1 MKRTVSKIC
10 LAVLWALSLIVM
22 VALIFFSVPYLNDAI
37 TCGGV
42 NSIGQFSSKIV
53 ELVDG
58 WKLPGLSS
66 QEWIDIFMALIVV
79 ILLGISIWPAI
90 VAYKKPKAVIDND
103 GEVTTKAASVE
114 KNEKKHGFG
123 HFVLAFFAIVVWLL
137 TLIVICGMIAVFVP
151 SIRLSMYDSRTVLY
165 WRKLAVEALSGL
177 SGIPV
182 LGYFALFVVIILVV
196 LIALSVLLGVLAFKK
211 PKEEDEDELLAQEQA
226 TLLEGAPVTVEQVNA
241 EQKVEQKQ
249 PIEKVVKNDILH
261 KDERIKRG
269 VFKGLAIFLWI
280 VEGFTLI
287 ALIAIAIPPVRHFL
301 TDHITSI
308 GYWAYMIVNNIGLV
322 WFYVGYVLVMVV
334 LALLSAWFA
343 SIGYKKAK
351 VETAPDKELEVG
363 KNDSVVP
370 FVDSNGNFGHVVVK
384 DDSVSPLKKY
394 SDGTLTENQLD
405 MEFDWHNYVHHK
417 PVVRIV
423 LAVVLF
429 FVGAFLVLLRVISYG
444 RFAMF
449 KSLASFVDP
458 VNEVLDR
465 YVLNGLFGAYKNIE
479 IFSIGSHAFTAA
491 QLLDG
496 FFTVLMVYILAFLVI
511 LFATFIA
518 WCFRKPGAVKRAN
531 KAREKYLNSIIGH
544 DFDNEFL
551 PSASLNVGASQPKDN
566 ATGEA
571 MEIDLDK
578 LGTGVKGFKSIE
590 GNYEGNIV
598 NDSTT
603 SISLNSFESDV
614 LILGKPLFESIAD
627 VKVQTQVPAYE
638 NIEEFADGQGNVTP
652 VDEIR
657 PSDREPSYWYDKNE
671 PVASEPIVEEV
682 KSDRPSDKTPDYWYD
697 RNFVLPIQQP
707 VIYESATAASKPVM
721 VETKIEE
728 VVEESKAKDYPTV
741 VFEPRPSDRNPS
753 YWYAKALEVASDKT
767 PDYWYNRNKLKE
779 VKDDL
784 DVVVDEKA
792 TVFVANSEEDVIETD
807 LDKRILNAIEPFN
820 LIPVEEAGEK
830 ASDKAPNYWYDK
842 NEIRPSDR
850 EPDYWYDKNEVIEE
864 VKEDRPSD
872 KTPDYWYDKN
882 EIRPSDR
889 EPDYWY
895 NRNVVEAEENDVLE
909 NDFDRRV
916 IHALNPENLT
926 PVCEEGTGEKASDE
940 EPDYWY
946 DKNEI
951 RPSDRELS
959 YWYDKNEP
967 VASEPVV
974 EEAKSDR
981 PSDKTPDYWYGRNE
995 VKVVEEAKSDSA
1007 SDKTPDYWYD
1017 QNEPEPE
1024 IEVIKEIRPS
1034 DREPNYWYDKNE
1046 EVEQEPVVKELRPS
1060 DREPWYWYGDPEPV
1074 IEKQPEEVKV
1084 EEPVYEFKGERASNF
1099 EPEHWYHLAKIDSE
1113 RRASDEDPE
1122 YWYGDSEP
1130 VIEKQPEEVKV
1141 EEPVYE
1147 FKGERASNFEPEHW
1161 YHLAKIDSE
1170 RRASDEDPEYWYGDS
1185 EPVIEKQPEEVKVE
1199 EPVYE
1204 FKGER
1209 ASNFEPEH
1217 WYHLAKIDSERR
1229 ASDEDPEY
1237 WYKRNEVKKHPNVKR
1252 MGAPIPEPI
1261 EDAGFD
1267 VEPLSPV
1274 QPIKKDEPTPLPE
1287 EGEVKPVVVAPVK
1300 LDKSDISEVASM
1312 DNIKPVEA
1320 RVVRFQ
1326 LKKIKGNYKGDLTP
1340 EEAFNKAVTNQ
1351 AMIVTPMLQGQ
1362 GSNKGSKYL
1371 ANRASKERADV
1382 RRTGYVSAVSV
1393 NPEENHDTTKKF
1405 DKPVSEFK
1413 SIREW
1418 AQAKKKFEEEQKL
1431 LANSGNEDVVEPVK
1445 PIVVVEQAPKPVES
1459 KSEASIKK
1467 PSPVKASIVE
1477 PLDLDDLG
1485 DLDPVTPLDPI
1496 KNKSKGE

>member
-66 QEWIDIFMALIVV
+66 QGWIDIFMALIVV

-151 SIRLSMYDSRTVLY
+151 SIRLSLYDSRTVLY

-226 TLLEGAPVTVEQVNA
+226 TLLEGAPVAVEQVNA

-280 VEGFTLI
+280 VEGFMLI

-301 TDHITSI
+301 TDHITPI
-308 GYWAYMIVNNIGLV
+308 GYWAYMIVNNIGYV
-322 WFYVGYVLVMVV
+322 WFYVGYALIMVV
-334 LALLSAWFA
+334 LALLSALFA

-458 VNEVLDR
+458 VNKFIDR

-496 FFTVLMVYILAFLVI
+496 FFTVLMVYILAFLVL

-531 KAREKYLNSIIGH
+531 KAREKYLNSIIGY

-627 VKVQTQVPAYE
+627 VKAQTQVPAYE

-671 PVASEPIVEEV
+671 PVACEPIVEEV

-767 PDYWYNRNKLKE
+767 PDYWYNRNKVKE

-784 DVVVDEKA
+784 NVVVDEKA

-820 LIPVEEAGEK
+820 LIPVEEAGDK

-842 NEIRPSDR
+842 NVIRSSDR
-850 EPDYWYDKNEVIEE
+850 EPDYWF
-864 VKEDRPSD
+864 
-872 KTPDYWYDKN
+872 DKN
-882 EIRPSDR
+882 EIRSSDREPDYWFDKNEIRSSDR

-916 IHALNPENLT
+916 IHALNPDNLT

-951 RPSDRELS
+951 RPSDREPS

-967 VASEPVV
+967 VTSEPVV
-974 EEAKSDR
+974 EEAKSDRPSDKTPDYWYENNAVCASNREPDYWYDKNEPEACEPAVEEVKSDR

-1074 IEKQPEEVKV
+1074 IEKQPEEVKF

-1113 RRASDEDPE
+1113 RRASDEE
-1122 YWYGDSEP
+1122 
-1130 VIEKQPEEVKV
+1130 
-1141 EEPVYE
+1141 
-1147 FKGERASNFEPEHW
+1147 
-1161 YHLAKIDSE
+1161 
-1170 RRASDEDPEYWYGDS
+1170 
-1185 EPVIEKQPEEVKVE
+1185 
-1199 EPVYE
+1199 
-1204 FKGER
+1204 
-1209 ASNFEPEH
+1209 
-1217 WYHLAKIDSERR
+1217 
-1229 ASDEDPEY
+1229 PEY

-1300 LDKSDISEVASM
+1300 LNKSDISEVASM

-1351 AMIVTPMLQGQ
+1351 ATIVTPMLQGQ

-1431 LANSGNEDVVEPVK
+1431 LANVGNEDVVEPVK

>member
-10 LAVLWALSLIVM
+10 LAVLWALSLIVV

-496 FFTVLMVYILAFLVI
+496 FFTVLMVYILAFLVL

-671 PVASEPIVEEV
+671 PVASEPVVEEA

-707 VIYESATAASKPVM
+707 IIYESATAASKPVM

-767 PDYWYNRNKLKE
+767 PDYWYNRNKVKE

-820 LIPVEEAGEK
+820 LIPVEEAG
-830 ASDKAPNYWYDK
+830 DKA
-842 NEIRPSDR
+842 
-850 EPDYWYDKNEVIEE
+850 
-864 VKEDRPSD
+864 SD

-882 EIRPSDR
+882 EIRPSDC

-951 RPSDRELS
+951 RPSDREPS

-974 EEAKSDR
+974 EEVKSDR

-1113 RRASDEDPE
+1113 RRASDE
-1122 YWYGDSEP
+1122 
-1130 VIEKQPEEVKV
+1130 V
-1141 EEPVYE
+1141 
-1147 FKGERASNFEPEHW
+1147 
-1161 YHLAKIDSE
+1161 
-1170 RRASDEDPEYWYGDS
+1170 PEYWYGDS

-1351 AMIVTPMLQGQ
+1351 ATIVTPMLQGQ
-1362 GSNKGSKYL
+1362 GLNKGSKYL

>member
-10 LAVLWALSLIVM
+10 LAVLWALSLIVV

-351 VETAPDKELEVG
+351 VETAPYKELEVG

-496 FFTVLMVYILAFLVI
+496 FFTVLMVYILAFLVL

-671 PVASEPIVEEV
+671 PVASEPVVEEV
-682 KSDRPSDKTPDYWYD
+682 KSDRPSDKTPDYWYGRNEVKVVEEAKSDRPSDKTPDYWYD

-767 PDYWYNRNKLKE
+767 PDYWYNRNKVKE

-872 KTPDYWYDKN
+872 KTPDYWYGKN

-926 PVCEEGTGEKASDE
+926 PVCEEVTGEKASDE

-951 RPSDRELS
+951 RPSDREPS

-1017 QNEPEPE
+1017 QNEPVPE

-1113 RRASDEDPE
+1113 RRASDEEPE

-1130 VIEKQPEEVKV
+1130 VIEKQPEEVKL

-1170 RRASDEDPEYWYGDS
+1170 RRASDEE
-1185 EPVIEKQPEEVKVE
+1185 
-1199 EPVYE
+1199 
-1204 FKGER
+1204 
-1209 ASNFEPEH
+1209 
-1217 WYHLAKIDSERR
+1217 
-1229 ASDEDPEY
+1229 PEY

>member
-10 LAVLWALSLIVM
+10 LAVLWALSLIVV

-53 ELVDG
+53 KLVDG

-66 QEWIDIFMALIVV
+66 QGWIDIFMALIVV

-151 SIRLSMYDSRTVLY
+151 SIRLSLYDSRTVLY

-211 PKEEDEDELLAQEQA
+211 PKEDEDELLAQEQA
-226 TLLEGAPVTVEQVNA
+226 TLLEGAPVVEQVNV

-269 VFKGLAIFLWI
+269 VFKGLAIFLWV
-280 VEGFTLI
+280 VEGLMLI

-301 TDHITSI
+301 TDHITPI
-308 GYWAYMIVNNIGLV
+308 GYWAYMIVNNIGYV
-322 WFYVGYVLVMVV
+322 WFYVGYALIMVV
-334 LALLSAWFA
+334 LALLSALFA

-449 KSLASFVDP
+449 KTLASFVEP
-458 VNEVLDR
+458 VNKFIDR

-496 FFTVLMVYILAFLVI
+496 FFTVLMFYILAFLVL

-571 MEIDLDK
+571 MEIDLEN

-671 PVASEPIVEEV
+671 PVACEPVVEEA

-767 PDYWYNRNKLKE
+767 PDYWYNRNKVKE

-820 LIPVEEAGEK
+820 LIPVEETGDK
-830 ASDKAPNYWYDK
+830 ASDKDPNYWYDK
-842 NEIRPSDR
+842 NEIRSSDR
-850 EPDYWYDKNEVIEE
+850 EPDYWF
-864 VKEDRPSD
+864 
-872 KTPDYWYDKN
+872 DKN
-882 EIRPSDR
+882 EIRSSDR

-916 IHALNPENLT
+916 IHALNPDNLT
-926 PVCEEGTGEKASDE
+926 PVCEEETGKKASDE

-951 RPSDRELS
+951 RPSDREPS

-967 VASEPVV
+967 EACEPVV

-981 PSDKTPDYWYGRNE
+981 SSDKTPDYWYGRNE

-1046 EVEQEPVVKELRPS
+1046 EFEQEPVVKELRPS

-1074 IEKQPEEVKV
+1074 IEKQPEEVKF

-1113 RRASDEDPE
+1113 RRASDEE
-1122 YWYGDSEP
+1122 
-1130 VIEKQPEEVKV
+1130 
-1141 EEPVYE
+1141 
-1147 FKGERASNFEPEHW
+1147 
-1161 YHLAKIDSE
+1161 
-1170 RRASDEDPEYWYGDS
+1170 
-1185 EPVIEKQPEEVKVE
+1185 
-1199 EPVYE
+1199 
-1204 FKGER
+1204 
-1209 ASNFEPEH
+1209 
-1217 WYHLAKIDSERR
+1217 
-1229 ASDEDPEY
+1229 PEY

-1300 LDKSDISEVASM
+1300 LNKSDISEVASM

-1320 RVVRFQ
+1320 RIVRFQ

-1393 NPEENHDTTKKF
+1393 NPEENHDTPKKF

>member
-10 LAVLWALSLIVM
+10 LAVLWALSLIVV

-151 SIRLSMYDSRTVLY
+151 SIRLSLYDSRTVLY

-211 PKEEDEDELLAQEQA
+211 PKEDEDELLAQEQA
-226 TLLEGAPVTVEQVNA
+226 TLLENAPVAVEQVNV

-269 VFKGLAIFLWI
+269 VFKGLAIFLWV
-280 VEGFTLI
+280 VEGLMLI
-287 ALIAIAIPPVRHFL
+287 ALIAVAIPPVRHFL
-301 TDHITSI
+301 TDHITPI
-308 GYWAYMIVNNIGLV
+308 GYWAYMIVNNIGYV
-322 WFYVGYVLVMVV
+322 WFYVGYALIMVV
-334 LALLSAWFA
+334 LALLSALFA

-417 PVVRIV
+417 PVARIV

-449 KSLASFVDP
+449 KTLASFVDP

-496 FFTVLMVYILAFLVI
+496 FFTVLMVYILAFLVL

-571 MEIDLDK
+571 MEFDLDK

-671 PVASEPIVEEV
+671 PVACEPIVEEA

-767 PDYWYNRNKLKE
+767 PDYWYNRNKVKE

-820 LIPVEEAGEK
+820 LIPVEEAGDK
-830 ASDKAPNYWYDK
+830 ASDKVPNYWYDK
-842 NEIRPSDR
+842 NVIRSSDR
-850 EPDYWYDKNEVIEE
+850 EPDYWF
-864 VKEDRPSD
+864 
-872 KTPDYWYDKN
+872 DKN
-882 EIRPSDR
+882 EIRSSDR

-895 NRNVVEAEENDVLE
+895 NRNVVETEENDVLE

-916 IHALNPENLT
+916 IHALNPDNLT

-951 RPSDRELS
+951 RPSDHEPS

-974 EEAKSDR
+974 EEAKSDRPSDKTPDYWYENNAVCASNREPDYWYDKNEPEASEPVVEEVKSDR

-1017 QNEPEPE
+1017 QNEPEPV

-1074 IEKQPEEVKV
+1074 IEKQPEEVKL

-1113 RRASDEDPE
+1113 RRASDEE
-1122 YWYGDSEP
+1122 
-1130 VIEKQPEEVKV
+1130 
-1141 EEPVYE
+1141 
-1147 FKGERASNFEPEHW
+1147 
-1161 YHLAKIDSE
+1161 
-1170 RRASDEDPEYWYGDS
+1170 
-1185 EPVIEKQPEEVKVE
+1185 
-1199 EPVYE
+1199 
-1204 FKGER
+1204 
-1209 ASNFEPEH
+1209 
-1217 WYHLAKIDSERR
+1217 
-1229 ASDEDPEY
+1229 PEY

-1267 VEPLSPV
+1267 VEPLNPV

-1351 AMIVTPMLQGQ
+1351 ATIVTPMLQGQ
-1362 GSNKGSKYL
+1362 GLNKGSKYL

>member
-10 LAVLWALSLIVM
+10 LAVLWALSLIVV
-22 VALIFFSVPYLNDAI
+22 VALIFFGVPYLNDAI

-66 QEWIDIFMALIVV
+66 QVWIDIFMALIVV

-137 TLIVICGMIAVFVP
+137 TLIVICGMIVVFVP
-151 SIRLSMYDSRTVLY
+151 SIRLSMYYSRTVLY

-211 PKEEDEDELLAQEQA
+211 PKEDEDELLAQEQA
-226 TLLEGAPVTVEQVNA
+226 TLLEGAPATVEQVNV

-280 VEGFTLI
+280 VEGFMLI
-287 ALIAIAIPPVRHFL
+287 TLIAIAIPSVRHFL
-301 TDHITSI
+301 IDHITPI
-308 GYWAYMIVNNIGLV
+308 GYWAYMIVNNIGYV
-322 WFYVGYVLVMVV
+322 WFYVGYALIMAV
-334 LALLSAWFA
+334 LALLSALFA

-449 KSLASFVDP
+449 KTLASFVEP
-458 VNEVLDR
+458 VNKFIDR

-496 FFTVLMVYILAFLVI
+496 FFTVLMVYILAFLVL

-571 MEIDLDK
+571 MEIDLEN

-671 PVASEPIVEEV
+671 PEASESVVEEA

-767 PDYWYNRNKLKE
+767 PDYWYNRNKVKE

-784 DVVVDEKA
+784 DAVVDEKA

-820 LIPVEEAGEK
+820 LIPIEEAGDK

-842 NEIRPSDR
+842 NEIRSSDR
-850 EPDYWYDKNEVIEE
+850 EPDYWF
-864 VKEDRPSD
+864 
-872 KTPDYWYDKN
+872 DKN

-951 RPSDRELS
+951 RPSDREPS

-967 VASEPVV
+967 EACEPVV

-981 PSDKTPDYWYGRNE
+981 SSDKTPDYWYDKNE
-995 VKVVEEAKSDSA
+995 VIEEVKEDRPSN
-1007 SDKTPDYWYD
+1007 KTPDYWYD

-1034 DREPNYWYDKNE
+1034 DREPDYWYDKNE

-1074 IEKQPEEVKV
+1074 IEKQPEEVKL

-1113 RRASDEDPE
+1113 RRASDE
-1122 YWYGDSEP
+1122 EP
-1130 VIEKQPEEVKV
+1130 K
-1141 EEPVYE
+1141 
-1147 FKGERASNFEPEHW
+1147 
-1161 YHLAKIDSE
+1161 
-1170 RRASDEDPEYWYGDS
+1170 
-1185 EPVIEKQPEEVKVE
+1185 
-1199 EPVYE
+1199 
-1204 FKGER
+1204 
-1209 ASNFEPEH
+1209 
-1217 WYHLAKIDSERR
+1217 
-1229 ASDEDPEY
+1229 Y

-1252 MGAPIPEPI
+1252 MGAPILEPI

-1274 QPIKKDEPTPLPE
+1274 QPIKKDEATPLPE

-1300 LDKSDISEVASM
+1300 LNKSDISEVASM

-1351 AMIVTPMLQGQ
+1351 ATIVTPMLQGQ

-1393 NPEENHDTTKKF
+1393 NPEENHDTSKKF

>member
-66 QEWIDIFMALIVV
+66 QGWIDIFMALIVV

-151 SIRLSMYDSRTVLY
+151 SIRLSLYYSRTVLY

-211 PKEEDEDELLAQEQA
+211 PKEDEDELLAQEQA
-226 TLLEGAPVTVEQVNA
+226 TLLENAPATVEQVNV

-269 VFKGLAIFLWI
+269 VFKGLAIFLWV
-280 VEGFTLI
+280 VEGLMLI

-301 TDHITSI
+301 TDHITPI
-308 GYWAYMIVNNIGLV
+308 GYWAYMIVNNIGYV
-322 WFYVGYVLVMVV
+322 WFYVGYALIMVV
-334 LALLSAWFA
+334 LALLSALFA

-449 KSLASFVDP
+449 KTLASFVEP
-458 VNEVLDR
+458 VNKFIDR

-479 IFSIGSHAFTAA
+479 IFSIGSHSFTAA

-496 FFTVLMVYILAFLVI
+496 FFTVLMVYILAFLVL

-671 PVASEPIVEEV
+671 PVACEPVVEEV

-767 PDYWYNRNKLKE
+767 PDYWYNRNKVKE
-779 VKDDL
+779 IKDES

-820 LIPVEEAGEK
+820 LIPVEEAGDK
-830 ASDKAPNYWYDK
+830 ASDKVPNYWYDK
-842 NEIRPSDR
+842 NEIRSSDR
-850 EPDYWYDKNEVIEE
+850 EPDYWF
-864 VKEDRPSD
+864 
-872 KTPDYWYDKN
+872 DKN
-882 EIRPSDR
+882 EIRSSDR

-916 IHALNPENLT
+916 IHALNPDNLT
-926 PVCEEGTGEKASDE
+926 PVCEEETGEKASDE

-951 RPSDRELS
+951 RPSDREPS

-967 VASEPVV
+967 VACEPVV
-974 EEAKSDR
+974 EEAKSDRSSDKTPDYWYDKNEVIEEVKEDR

-995 VKVVEEAKSDSA
+995 VKVVEEAKFDSA

-1060 DREPWYWYGDPEPV
+1060 DREPWYWYGDSEPV
-1074 IEKQPEEVKV
+1074 IEKQPEEVKL

-1113 RRASDEDPE
+1113 RRASDEE
-1122 YWYGDSEP
+1122 
-1130 VIEKQPEEVKV
+1130 
-1141 EEPVYE
+1141 
-1147 FKGERASNFEPEHW
+1147 
-1161 YHLAKIDSE
+1161 
-1170 RRASDEDPEYWYGDS
+1170 
-1185 EPVIEKQPEEVKVE
+1185 
-1199 EPVYE
+1199 
-1204 FKGER
+1204 
-1209 ASNFEPEH
+1209 
-1217 WYHLAKIDSERR
+1217 
-1229 ASDEDPEY
+1229 PEY

-1261 EDAGFD
+1261 EEAGFD

-1300 LDKSDISEVASM
+1300 LNKSDISEVASM

-1393 NPEENHDTTKKF
+1393 NPEENHDTSKKF

>member
-10 LAVLWALSLIVM
+10 LAVLWALSLIVV

-53 ELVDG
+53 KLVDG

-66 QEWIDIFMALIVV
+66 QGWIDIFMALIVV

-151 SIRLSMYDSRTVLY
+151 SIRLSLYDSRTVLY

-211 PKEEDEDELLAQEQA
+211 PKEDEDELLAQEQA
-226 TLLEGAPVTVEQVNA
+226 TLLEGAPVAVEQANV

-280 VEGFTLI
+280 VEGFMLI

-301 TDHITSI
+301 TDHITPI
-308 GYWAYMIVNNIGLV
+308 GYWAYMIVNNIGYV
-322 WFYVGYVLVMVV
+322 WFYVGYALIMVV
-334 LALLSAWFA
+334 LALLSALFA

-444 RFAMF
+444 KFAMF
-449 KSLASFVDP
+449 KSLASFVEP
-458 VNEVLDR
+458 VNKFIDR

-479 IFSIGSHAFTAA
+479 IFSIGSHSFTAA

-496 FFTVLMVYILAFLVI
+496 FFTVLMVYILAFLVL

-571 MEIDLDK
+571 MEIDLDN

-671 PVASEPIVEEV
+671 PEACEPVVEEV

-697 RNFVLPIQQP
+697 RNFVLPIHQP

-767 PDYWYNRNKLKE
+767 PDYWYNRNKVKE

-820 LIPVEEAGEK
+820 LIPVEEAGDK
-830 ASDKAPNYWYDK
+830 ASDKAPDYWYDK

-850 EPDYWYDKNEVIEE
+850 EPDYWFDKNEVIEE

-872 KTPDYWYDKN
+872 KTPDYWYEN
-882 EIRPSDR
+882 NVVRASDR

-895 NRNVVEAEENDVLE
+895 DRNAVEAEENDVLE

-926 PVCEEGTGEKASDE
+926 PVCEEGTGEKASDK

-951 RPSDRELS
+951 RPSDREPS

-967 VASEPVV
+967 EACEPVV
-974 EEAKSDR
+974 EEAKSDRSSDKTPDYWYDKNEVIEEVKEDR

-995 VKVVEEAKSDSA
+995 VKVVEEVKSDSA

-1017 QNEPEPE
+1017 QNEPEPV

-1074 IEKQPEEVKV
+1074 IEKQPEEVKF

-1113 RRASDEDPE
+1113 RRASDEE
-1122 YWYGDSEP
+1122 
-1130 VIEKQPEEVKV
+1130 
-1141 EEPVYE
+1141 
-1147 FKGERASNFEPEHW
+1147 
-1161 YHLAKIDSE
+1161 
-1170 RRASDEDPEYWYGDS
+1170 
-1185 EPVIEKQPEEVKVE
+1185 
-1199 EPVYE
+1199 
-1204 FKGER
+1204 
-1209 ASNFEPEH
+1209 
-1217 WYHLAKIDSERR
+1217 
-1229 ASDEDPEY
+1229 PEY

-1300 LDKSDISEVASM
+1300 LNKSDISEVASM

-1351 AMIVTPMLQGQ
+1351 ATIVTPMLQGQ
-1362 GSNKGSKYL
+1362 GLNKGSKYL

-1393 NPEENHDTTKKF
+1393 NPEENHDTSKKF

-1459 KSEASIKK
+1459 KSETSIKK

>member
-10 LAVLWALSLIVM
+10 LAVLWALSLIVV
-22 VALIFFSVPYLNDAI
+22 VALIFFGVPYLNDAI

-66 QEWIDIFMALIVV
+66 QGWIDIFMALIVV

-151 SIRLSMYDSRTVLY
+151 SIRLSLYDSRTVLY

-211 PKEEDEDELLAQEQA
+211 PKEDEDELLAQEQA
-226 TLLEGAPVTVEQVNA
+226 TLLEGAPATVEQVNV

-280 VEGFTLI
+280 VEGFMLI

-301 TDHITSI
+301 TDHITPI
-308 GYWAYMIVNNIGLV
+308 GYWAYMIVNNIGYV
-322 WFYVGYVLVMVV
+322 WFYVGYALIMVV
-334 LALLSAWFA
+334 LALLSALFA

-449 KSLASFVDP
+449 KSLASFVEP
-458 VNEVLDR
+458 VNKFIDR

-496 FFTVLMVYILAFLVI
+496 FFTVLMVYILAFLVL

-671 PVASEPIVEEV
+671 PVTSEPVVEEA

-767 PDYWYNRNKLKE
+767 PDYWYNRNKVKE
-779 VKDDL
+779 VKNDS

-820 LIPVEEAGEK
+820 LIPVEEAGDK

-842 NEIRPSDR
+842 NVIRSSDR
-850 EPDYWYDKNEVIEE
+850 EPDYWF
-864 VKEDRPSD
+864 
-872 KTPDYWYDKN
+872 DKN
-882 EIRPSDR
+882 EIRSSDR

-895 NRNVVEAEENDVLE
+895 NRNVVEAKENDVLE

-926 PVCEEGTGEKASDE
+926 PVCEEGTGEKASDK

-951 RPSDRELS
+951 RPSDREPS

-967 VASEPVV
+967 VTSEPVV

-995 VKVVEEAKSDSA
+995 VKVVEEVKSDSA

-1017 QNEPEPE
+1017 QNEPEPV

-1060 DREPWYWYGDPEPV
+1060 DREPWFWYGDPEPV

-1113 RRASDEDPE
+1113 RRASDEE
-1122 YWYGDSEP
+1122 
-1130 VIEKQPEEVKV
+1130 
-1141 EEPVYE
+1141 
-1147 FKGERASNFEPEHW
+1147 
-1161 YHLAKIDSE
+1161 
-1170 RRASDEDPEYWYGDS
+1170 
-1185 EPVIEKQPEEVKVE
+1185 
-1199 EPVYE
+1199 
-1204 FKGER
+1204 
-1209 ASNFEPEH
+1209 
-1217 WYHLAKIDSERR
+1217 
-1229 ASDEDPEY
+1229 PEY

-1300 LDKSDISEVASM
+1300 LNKSDISEVASM

-1320 RVVRFQ
+1320 RIVRFQ

-1393 NPEENHDTTKKF
+1393 NPEENHDIPKKF

>member
-10 LAVLWALSLIVM
+10 LAVLWALSLIVV
-22 VALIFFSVPYLNDAI
+22 VALIFFGVPYLNDAI

-58 WKLPGLSS
+58 WKLPGISS
-66 QEWIDIFMALIVV
+66 QGWIDIFMALIVV

-137 TLIVICGMIAVFVP
+137 TLIVICGMIVVFVP
-151 SIRLSMYDSRTVLY
+151 SIRLSLYDSRTVLY

-211 PKEEDEDELLAQEQA
+211 PKEDEDELLAQEQA
-226 TLLEGAPVTVEQVNA
+226 TLLEGAPVAVEQVNV

-280 VEGFTLI
+280 VEGFMLI

-301 TDHITSI
+301 TDHITPI
-308 GYWAYMIVNNIGLV
+308 GYWAYMIVNNIGYV
-322 WFYVGYVLVMVV
+322 WFYVGYALIMVV
-334 LALLSAWFA
+334 LALLSALFA

-449 KSLASFVDP
+449 KSLASFVKP
-458 VNEVLDR
+458 VNEVIDR

-496 FFTVLMVYILAFLVI
+496 FFTVLMVYILAFLVL

-571 MEIDLDK
+571 MEFDLDK
-578 LGTGVKGFKSIE
+578 LGTGIKGFKSIE

-627 VKVQTQVPAYE
+627 VKAQTQVPAYE

-671 PVASEPIVEEV
+671 PVACEPVVEEV

-707 VIYESATAASKPVM
+707 VIYESATAPSKPVM
-721 VETKIEE
+721 VETKIED

-767 PDYWYNRNKLKE
+767 PDYWYNRNKVKE

-820 LIPVEEAGEK
+820 LIPVEEAGDK

-842 NEIRPSDR
+842 NEIRSSDR
-850 EPDYWYDKNEVIEE
+850 EPSYWFDKNEVIEE

-872 KTPDYWYDKN
+872 KTPDYWYEN
-882 EIRPSDR
+882 NAVCASDR

-916 IHALNPENLT
+916 IHALNPDNLT

-951 RPSDRELS
+951 RPSDREPS

-981 PSDKTPDYWYGRNE
+981 SSDKTPDYWYGRNE
-995 VKVVEEAKSDSA
+995 VKVVEEVKSDNA

-1060 DREPWYWYGDPEPV
+1060 DREPWFWYGDPEPV
-1074 IEKQPEEVKV
+1074 IEKQPEEVKL

-1113 RRASDEDPE
+1113 RRASDE
-1122 YWYGDSEP
+1122 EP
-1130 VIEKQPEEVKV
+1130 K
-1141 EEPVYE
+1141 
-1147 FKGERASNFEPEHW
+1147 
-1161 YHLAKIDSE
+1161 
-1170 RRASDEDPEYWYGDS
+1170 
-1185 EPVIEKQPEEVKVE
+1185 
-1199 EPVYE
+1199 
-1204 FKGER
+1204 
-1209 ASNFEPEH
+1209 
-1217 WYHLAKIDSERR
+1217 
-1229 ASDEDPEY
+1229 Y
-1237 WYKRNEVKKHPNVKR
+1237 WYKRNEAKKHPNVKR

-1351 AMIVTPMLQGQ
+1351 ATIVTPMLQGQ

-1393 NPEENHDTTKKF
+1393 NPEENHDTSKKF

>member
-10 LAVLWALSLIVM
+10 LAVLWALSLIVV

-151 SIRLSMYDSRTVLY
+151 SIRLSLYDSRTVLY

-211 PKEEDEDELLAQEQA
+211 PKEDEDELLAQEQA
-226 TLLEGAPVTVEQVNA
+226 TLLEGAPVAVEQVNA

-269 VFKGLAIFLWI
+269 VFKGLAIFLWV
-280 VEGFTLI
+280 VEGLMLI
-287 ALIAIAIPPVRHFL
+287 ALIAVAIPPVRHFL
-301 TDHITSI
+301 TDHITPI
-308 GYWAYMIVNNIGLV
+308 GYWAYMIVNNIGYV
-322 WFYVGYVLVMVV
+322 WFYVGYALIMVV
-334 LALLSAWFA
+334 LALLSALFA

-449 KSLASFVDP
+449 KTLASFVDP

-496 FFTVLMVYILAFLVI
+496 FFTVLMVYILAFLVL

-571 MEIDLDK
+571 MEFDLDK

-671 PVASEPIVEEV
+671 PVACEPIVEEV

-767 PDYWYNRNKLKE
+767 PDYWYNRNKVKE

-784 DVVVDEKA
+784 NVVVDEKA

-820 LIPVEEAGEK
+820 LIPVEEAGDK
-830 ASDKAPNYWYDK
+830 ASDKVPNYWYDK
-842 NEIRPSDR
+842 NVIRSSDR
-850 EPDYWYDKNEVIEE
+850 EPDYWF
-864 VKEDRPSD
+864 
-872 KTPDYWYDKN
+872 DKN
-882 EIRPSDR
+882 EIRASDR

-895 NRNVVEAEENDVLE
+895 NRNVVETEENDVLE

-916 IHALNPENLT
+916 IHALNPDNLT

-951 RPSDRELS
+951 RPSDREPS

-967 VASEPVV
+967 VTSEPVVEEAKSDRPSDKTPDYWYENNAVCASDREPDYWYDKNEPEASEPVV
-974 EEAKSDR
+974 EEVKSDR

-1017 QNEPEPE
+1017 QNEPEPV

-1074 IEKQPEEVKV
+1074 IEKQPEEVKL

-1113 RRASDEDPE
+1113 RRASDEEPE
-1122 YWYGDSEP
+1122 HWYGDPEP

-1170 RRASDEDPEYWYGDS
+1170 RRASDEE
-1185 EPVIEKQPEEVKVE
+1185 
-1199 EPVYE
+1199 
-1204 FKGER
+1204 
-1209 ASNFEPEH
+1209 
-1217 WYHLAKIDSERR
+1217 
-1229 ASDEDPEY
+1229 PEY

-1300 LDKSDISEVASM
+1300 LNKSDISEVASM

-1351 AMIVTPMLQGQ
+1351 ATIVTPMLQGQ
-1362 GSNKGSKYL
+1362 GLNKGSKYL

>member
-10 LAVLWALSLIVM
+10 LAVLWALSLIVV
-22 VALIFFSVPYLNDAI
+22 VALIFFGVPYLNDAI

-66 QEWIDIFMALIVV
+66 QGWIDIFMALIVV

-151 SIRLSMYDSRTVLY
+151 SIRLSLYDSRTVLY

-211 PKEEDEDELLAQEQA
+211 PKEDEDELLAQEQA
-226 TLLEGAPVTVEQVNA
+226 TLLEGAPVTVEQVNV

-280 VEGFTLI
+280 VEGFMLI

-301 TDHITSI
+301 IDHITPI
-308 GYWAYMIVNNIGLV
+308 GYWAYMIVNNIGYV
-322 WFYVGYVLVMVV
+322 WFYVGYALIMVV
-334 LALLSAWFA
+334 LALLSALFA

-449 KSLASFVDP
+449 KTLASFVEP
-458 VNEVLDR
+458 VNKFIDR

-496 FFTVLMVYILAFLVI
+496 FFTVLMVYILAFLVL

-571 MEIDLDK
+571 MEFDLDK

-671 PVASEPIVEEV
+671 PVACESVVEEV

-767 PDYWYNRNKLKE
+767 PDYWYNRNKVKE
-779 VKDDL
+779 VKDDS

-820 LIPVEEAGEK
+820 LIPVEEAGDK
-830 ASDKAPNYWYDK
+830 ASDKVPNYWYDK
-842 NEIRPSDR
+842 NEIRSSDR
-850 EPDYWYDKNEVIEE
+850 EPDYWFDKNEVIEE

-916 IHALNPENLT
+916 IHALNPDNLT
-926 PVCEEGTGEKASDE
+926 PVCDEETGEKASDK

-946 DKNEI
+946 DKNEVI
-951 RPSDRELS
+951 
-959 YWYDKNEP
+959 
-967 VASEPVV
+967 
-974 EEAKSDR
+974 EEVKEDR

-995 VKVVEEAKSDSA
+995 VKVAEEVKSDSA

-1024 IEVIKEIRPS
+1024 IEVIKEIRLS
-1034 DREPNYWYDKNE
+1034 DREPDYWYDKNE

-1074 IEKQPEEVKV
+1074 IEKQPEEVKL

-1113 RRASDEDPE
+1113 RRASDE
-1122 YWYGDSEP
+1122 EP
-1130 VIEKQPEEVKV
+1130 K
-1141 EEPVYE
+1141 
-1147 FKGERASNFEPEHW
+1147 
-1161 YHLAKIDSE
+1161 
-1170 RRASDEDPEYWYGDS
+1170 
-1185 EPVIEKQPEEVKVE
+1185 
-1199 EPVYE
+1199 
-1204 FKGER
+1204 
-1209 ASNFEPEH
+1209 
-1217 WYHLAKIDSERR
+1217 
-1229 ASDEDPEY
+1229 Y

-1274 QPIKKDEPTPLPE
+1274 QPIKKDEATPLPE

-1300 LDKSDISEVASM
+1300 LNKSDISEVASM

-1351 AMIVTPMLQGQ
+1351 ATIVTPMLQGQ

-1393 NPEENHDTTKKF
+1393 NPEENHDTSKKF

>member
-10 LAVLWALSLIVM
+10 LAVLWALSLIVV
-22 VALIFFSVPYLNDAI
+22 VALIFFGVPYLNDAI

-66 QEWIDIFMALIVV
+66 QGWIDIFMALIVV

-151 SIRLSMYDSRTVLY
+151 SIRLSLYDSRTVLY

-211 PKEEDEDELLAQEQA
+211 PKEDEDELLAQEQA
-226 TLLEGAPVTVEQVNA
+226 TLLEGAPATVEQVNV

-280 VEGFTLI
+280 VEGFMLI
-287 ALIAIAIPPVRHFL
+287 ALIAIAIPSVRHFL
-301 TDHITSI
+301 TDHITPI
-308 GYWAYMIVNNIGLV
+308 GYWAYMIVNNIGYV
-322 WFYVGYVLVMVV
+322 WFYVGYALIMVV
-334 LALLSAWFA
+334 LALLSALFA

-363 KNDSVVP
+363 KNDFVVP

-449 KSLASFVDP
+449 KTLASFVEP
-458 VNEVLDR
+458 VNKFIDR

-496 FFTVLMVYILAFLVI
+496 FFTVLMVYILAFLVL

-671 PVASEPIVEEV
+671 PVACEPVVEEA
-682 KSDRPSDKTPDYWYD
+682 KFDRPSDKTPDYWYD

-767 PDYWYNRNKLKE
+767 PDYWYNRNKVKE
-779 VKDDL
+779 VKNDS

-820 LIPVEEAGEK
+820 LIPVEEAGDK

-842 NEIRPSDR
+842 NVIRS
-850 EPDYWYDKNEVIEE
+850 
-864 VKEDRPSD
+864 
-872 KTPDYWYDKN
+872 
-882 EIRPSDR
+882 SDR

-916 IHALNPENLT
+916 IHALNPDNLT
-926 PVCEEGTGEKASDE
+926 PVCEEGTGEKASDK

-951 RPSDRELS
+951 RPSDREPS

-967 VASEPVV
+967 VASEPVVEEAKSDRSSDKTPDYWYENNAVCASDREPDYWYNKNAPVTSEPVV

-995 VKVVEEAKSDSA
+995 VKVVEEVKSDSA

-1017 QNEPEPE
+1017 QNEPEPV

-1046 EVEQEPVVKELRPS
+1046 EGEQEPVVKELRPS
-1060 DREPWYWYGDPEPV
+1060 DREPWFWYGDPEPV
-1074 IEKQPEEVKV
+1074 IEKQPEEVKL

-1113 RRASDEDPE
+1113 RRASDEE
-1122 YWYGDSEP
+1122 
-1130 VIEKQPEEVKV
+1130 
-1141 EEPVYE
+1141 
-1147 FKGERASNFEPEHW
+1147 
-1161 YHLAKIDSE
+1161 
-1170 RRASDEDPEYWYGDS
+1170 
-1185 EPVIEKQPEEVKVE
+1185 
-1199 EPVYE
+1199 
-1204 FKGER
+1204 
-1209 ASNFEPEH
+1209 
-1217 WYHLAKIDSERR
+1217 
-1229 ASDEDPEY
+1229 PEY

-1300 LDKSDISEVASM
+1300 LNKSDISEVASM

-1320 RVVRFQ
+1320 RIVRFQ

-1393 NPEENHDTTKKF
+1393 NPEENHDTPKKF

-1445 PIVVVEQAPKPVES
+1445 PIVVVEQAPEPVEN

-1467 PSPVKASIVE
+1467 PSPIKASIVE

>member
-10 LAVLWALSLIVM
+10 LAVLWALSLIVV

-151 SIRLSMYDSRTVLY
+151 SIRLSLYDSRTVLY

-211 PKEEDEDELLAQEQA
+211 PKEDEDELLAQEQA
-226 TLLEGAPVTVEQVNA
+226 TLLENAPVAVEQVNV

-269 VFKGLAIFLWI
+269 VFKGLAIFLWV
-280 VEGFTLI
+280 VEGLMLI
-287 ALIAIAIPPVRHFL
+287 ALIAVAIPPVRHFL
-301 TDHITSI
+301 TDHITPI
-308 GYWAYMIVNNIGLV
+308 GYWAYMIVNNIGYV
-322 WFYVGYVLVMVV
+322 WFYVGYALIMVV
-334 LALLSAWFA
+334 LALLSALFA

-449 KSLASFVDP
+449 KTLASFVDP

-496 FFTVLMVYILAFLVI
+496 FFTVLMVYILAFLVL

-571 MEIDLDK
+571 MEFDLDK

-671 PVASEPIVEEV
+671 PVTSEPVVEEA
-682 KSDRPSDKTPDYWYD
+682 KSDRPSDKTPDYWYE
-697 RNFVLPIQQP
+697 N
-707 VIYESATAASKPVM
+707 
-721 VETKIEE
+721 
-728 VVEESKAKDYPTV
+728 
-741 VFEPRPSDRNPS
+741 
-753 YWYAKALEVASDKT
+753 
-767 PDYWYNRNKLKE
+767 
-779 VKDDL
+779 
-784 DVVVDEKA
+784 
-792 TVFVANSEEDVIETD
+792 
-807 LDKRILNAIEPFN
+807 NA
-820 LIPVEEAGEK
+820 VCA
-830 ASDKAPNYWYDK
+830 
-842 NEIRPSDR
+842 SDR
-850 EPDYWYDKNEVIEE
+850 EPDYWYDKNE
-864 VKEDRPSD
+864 
-872 KTPDYWYDKN
+872 
-882 EIRPSDR
+882 
-889 EPDYWY
+889 
-895 NRNVVEAEENDVLE
+895 
-909 NDFDRRV
+909 
-916 IHALNPENLT
+916 PE
-926 PVCEEGTGEKASDE
+926 
-940 EPDYWY
+940 
-946 DKNEI
+946 
-951 RPSDRELS
+951 
-959 YWYDKNEP
+959 
-967 VASEPVV
+967 ASEPVV
-974 EEAKSDR
+974 EEVKSDR

-1017 QNEPEPE
+1017 QNEPEPV

-1074 IEKQPEEVKV
+1074 IEKQPEEVKL

-1113 RRASDEDPE
+1113 RRASDEEPE

-1130 VIEKQPEEVKV
+1130 VIEKQPEEVKF

-1170 RRASDEDPEYWYGDS
+1170 RRASDE
-1185 EPVIEKQPEEVKVE
+1185 EP
-1199 EPVYE
+1199 
-1204 FKGER
+1204 
-1209 ASNFEPEH
+1209 
-1217 WYHLAKIDSERR
+1217 D
-1229 ASDEDPEY
+1229 Y

-1300 LDKSDISEVASM
+1300 LNKSDISEVASM

-1351 AMIVTPMLQGQ
+1351 ATIVTPMLQGQ
-1362 GSNKGSKYL
+1362 GLNKGSKYL

>member
-343 SIGYKKAK
+343 SIGYKKVK

-496 FFTVLMVYILAFLVI
+496 FFTVLMVYILAFLVL

-671 PVASEPIVEEV
+671 PVASEPVVEEAKSDRPSDKTPDYWYGRNEV
-682 KSDRPSDKTPDYWYD
+682 KVVEEAKSDRPSDKTPDYWYD

-767 PDYWYNRNKLKE
+767 PDYWYNRNKVKE

-951 RPSDRELS
+951 RPSDREPS

-974 EEAKSDR
+974 EEVKSDR

-1034 DREPNYWYDKNE
+1034 DRESNYWYDKNE

-1113 RRASDEDPE
+1113 RRASDEEPE

-1130 VIEKQPEEVKV
+1130 VIEKQPEEVKF

-1170 RRASDEDPEYWYGDS
+1170 RRASDEE
-1185 EPVIEKQPEEVKVE
+1185 
-1199 EPVYE
+1199 
-1204 FKGER
+1204 
-1209 ASNFEPEH
+1209 
-1217 WYHLAKIDSERR
+1217 
-1229 ASDEDPEY
+1229 PEY

-1351 AMIVTPMLQGQ
+1351 ATIVTPMLQGQ

>member
-10 LAVLWALSLIVM
+10 LAVLWALSLIVV

-151 SIRLSMYDSRTVLY
+151 SIRLSLYDSRTVLY

-226 TLLEGAPVTVEQVNA
+226 TLLEGAPVAVEQVNA

-280 VEGFTLI
+280 VEGFMLI

-301 TDHITSI
+301 TDHITPI
-308 GYWAYMIVNNIGLV
+308 GYWAYMIVNNIGYV
-322 WFYVGYVLVMVV
+322 WFYVGYALIMVV
-334 LALLSAWFA
+334 LALLSALFA

-449 KSLASFVDP
+449 KTLASFVEP
-458 VNEVLDR
+458 VNEVIDR

-496 FFTVLMVYILAFLVI
+496 FFTVLMVYILAFLVL

-531 KAREKYLNSIIGH
+531 KAREKYLNSIVGH

-571 MEIDLDK
+571 MEFDLDK

-671 PVASEPIVEEV
+671 PVASESVVEEA

-767 PDYWYNRNKLKE
+767 PDYWYNRNKVKE

-784 DVVVDEKA
+784 NVVVDEKA

-820 LIPVEEAGEK
+820 LIPVEEAGDK

-842 NEIRPSDR
+842 NEIRSSDR
-850 EPDYWYDKNEVIEE
+850 EPDYWF
-864 VKEDRPSD
+864 
-872 KTPDYWYDKN
+872 DKN
-882 EIRPSDR
+882 EIRSSDR

-895 NRNVVEAEENDVLE
+895 NRNVVETEENDVLE

-916 IHALNPENLT
+916 IHALNPDNLT

-951 RPSDRELS
+951 RPSDREPS

-967 VASEPVV
+967 VTSEPVV
-974 EEAKSDR
+974 EEAKSDRPSDKTPDYWYENNAVCASNREPDYWYDKNEPEACEPAVEEVKSDR

-1046 EVEQEPVVKELRPS
+1046 EVEQELVVKELRPS

-1074 IEKQPEEVKV
+1074 IEKQPEEVKL

-1113 RRASDEDPE
+1113 RRASDEEPE

-1130 VIEKQPEEVKV
+1130 VIEKQPEEVKF

-1170 RRASDEDPEYWYGDS
+1170 RRASDEE
-1185 EPVIEKQPEEVKVE
+1185 
-1199 EPVYE
+1199 
-1204 FKGER
+1204 
-1209 ASNFEPEH
+1209 
-1217 WYHLAKIDSERR
+1217 
-1229 ASDEDPEY
+1229 PEY

-1351 AMIVTPMLQGQ
+1351 ATIVTPMLQGQ

>member
-10 LAVLWALSLIVM
+10 LAVLWALSLIVV

-66 QEWIDIFMALIVV
+66 QGWIDIFMALIVV

-151 SIRLSMYDSRTVLY
+151 SIRLSLYDSRTVLY

-211 PKEEDEDELLAQEQA
+211 PKEDEDELLAQEQA
-226 TLLEGAPVTVEQVNA
+226 TLLENAPVAVEQVNA

-269 VFKGLAIFLWI
+269 VFKGLAIFLWV
-280 VEGFTLI
+280 VEGLMLI
-287 ALIAIAIPPVRHFL
+287 ALIAVAIPPVRHFL
-301 TDHITSI
+301 TDHITPI
-308 GYWAYMIVNNIGLV
+308 GYWAYMIVNNIGYV
-322 WFYVGYVLVMVV
+322 WFYVGYALIMVV
-334 LALLSAWFA
+334 LALLSALFA

-449 KSLASFVDP
+449 KSLASFVNP
-458 VNEVLDR
+458 VNEVIDR

-496 FFTVLMVYILAFLVI
+496 FFTVLMVYILAFLVL

-571 MEIDLDK
+571 MEFDLDK

-671 PVASEPIVEEV
+671 PVACEPIVEEV

-767 PDYWYNRNKLKE
+767 PDYWYNRNKVKE

-784 DVVVDEKA
+784 NVVVDEKA

-820 LIPVEEAGEK
+820 LIPVEEAGDK
-830 ASDKAPNYWYDK
+830 ASDKVPNYWYDK
-842 NEIRPSDR
+842 NVIRSSDR
-850 EPDYWYDKNEVIEE
+850 EPDYWF
-864 VKEDRPSD
+864 
-872 KTPDYWYDKN
+872 DKN
-882 EIRPSDR
+882 EIRSSDR

-895 NRNVVEAEENDVLE
+895 NRNVVETEENDVLE

-916 IHALNPENLT
+916 IHALNPDNLT

-951 RPSDRELS
+951 RPSDREPS

-967 VASEPVV
+967 VTSEPVVEEAKSDRPSDKTPDYWYENNAVCASNREPDYWYDKNEPEASEPVV
-974 EEAKSDR
+974 EEVKSDR

-1074 IEKQPEEVKV
+1074 IEKQPEEVKL

-1113 RRASDEDPE
+1113 KRASDEE
-1122 YWYGDSEP
+1122 
-1130 VIEKQPEEVKV
+1130 
-1141 EEPVYE
+1141 
-1147 FKGERASNFEPEHW
+1147 
-1161 YHLAKIDSE
+1161 
-1170 RRASDEDPEYWYGDS
+1170 
-1185 EPVIEKQPEEVKVE
+1185 
-1199 EPVYE
+1199 
-1204 FKGER
+1204 
-1209 ASNFEPEH
+1209 
-1217 WYHLAKIDSERR
+1217 
-1229 ASDEDPEY
+1229 PEY

-1300 LDKSDISEVASM
+1300 LNKSDISEVASM

-1351 AMIVTPMLQGQ
+1351 ATIVTPMLQGQ
-1362 GSNKGSKYL
+1362 GLNKGSKYL

>member
-10 LAVLWALSLIVM
+10 LAVLWALSLIVV

-66 QEWIDIFMALIVV
+66 QGWIDIFMALIVV

-151 SIRLSMYDSRTVLY
+151 SIRLSLYDSRTVLY

-226 TLLEGAPVTVEQVNA
+226 TLLEGAPVAVEQVNA

-280 VEGFTLI
+280 VEGFMLI

-301 TDHITSI
+301 TDHITPI
-308 GYWAYMIVNNIGLV
+308 GYWAYMIVNNIGYV
-322 WFYVGYVLVMVV
+322 WFYVGFALIMVV

-449 KSLASFVDP
+449 KTLASFVEP
-458 VNEVLDR
+458 MNKFIDR

-496 FFTVLMVYILAFLVI
+496 FFTVLMVYILAFLVL

-531 KAREKYLNSIIGH
+531 KAREKYLNSIVGH

-614 LILGKPLFESIAD
+614 LILVKPLFESIAD
-627 VKVQTQVPAYE
+627 VKAQTQVPAYE

-671 PVASEPIVEEV
+671 PVASEPVIEEA

-767 PDYWYNRNKLKE
+767 PDYWYNRNKVKE

-820 LIPVEEAGEK
+820 LIPVEEAGDK

-864 VKEDRPSD
+864 VKDDRPSD

-916 IHALNPENLT
+916 IHALNPDNLT

-940 EPDYWY
+940 EPNYWY

-951 RPSDRELS
+951 RPSDREPS

-981 PSDKTPDYWYGRNE
+981 PSDKTPDYWYGRNG

-1113 RRASDEDPE
+1113 RRASDEEPE

-1170 RRASDEDPEYWYGDS
+1170 RRASDEE
-1185 EPVIEKQPEEVKVE
+1185 
-1199 EPVYE
+1199 
-1204 FKGER
+1204 
-1209 ASNFEPEH
+1209 
-1217 WYHLAKIDSERR
+1217 
-1229 ASDEDPEY
+1229 PEY

>member
-10 LAVLWALSLIVM
+10 LAVLWALSLIVV
-22 VALIFFSVPYLNDAI
+22 VALIFFGVPYLNDAI

-66 QEWIDIFMALIVV
+66 QGWIDIFMALIVV

-90 VAYKKPKAVIDND
+90 VAYKKPKAVING
-103 GEVTTKAASVE
+103 GEVTIKAASVE

-137 TLIVICGMIAVFVP
+137 TLIVICGMIVVFVP
-151 SIRLSMYDSRTVLY
+151 SIRLSMYYSRTVLY

-211 PKEEDEDELLAQEQA
+211 PKEDEDELLAQEQA
-226 TLLEGAPVTVEQVNA
+226 TLLEGAPATVEQVNV

-249 PIEKVVKNDILH
+249 PIEKVVKSDILH

-269 VFKGLAIFLWI
+269 VFKGLAIFLWV
-280 VEGFTLI
+280 VEGFMLI

-301 TDHITSI
+301 TDHITPI
-308 GYWAYMIVNNIGLV
+308 GYWAYMIVNNIGYV
-322 WFYVGYVLVMVV
+322 WFYVGYALIMVV
-334 LALLSAWFA
+334 LALLSALFA

-449 KSLASFVDP
+449 KTLASFVEP
-458 VNEVLDR
+458 VNKFIDR

-496 FFTVLMVYILAFLVI
+496 FFTVLMVYILAFLVL

-531 KAREKYLNSIIGH
+531 KAREKYLSSIIGH

-571 MEIDLDK
+571 MEIDLEK

-671 PVASEPIVEEV
+671 PVACEPVVEEA

-767 PDYWYNRNKLKE
+767 PDYWYNRNKVE
-779 VKDDL
+779 VKDES

-820 LIPVEEAGEK
+820 LIPVEEAEDK

-842 NEIRPSDR
+842 NEIRS
-850 EPDYWYDKNEVIEE
+850 
-864 VKEDRPSD
+864 
-872 KTPDYWYDKN
+872 
-882 EIRPSDR
+882 SDR

-916 IHALNPENLT
+916 IHALNPDNLT
-926 PVCEEGTGEKASDE
+926 PVCEEGTGEKASDK

-951 RPSDRELS
+951 RPSDREPS
-959 YWYDKNEP
+959 YWYDMNEP

-981 PSDKTPDYWYGRNE
+981 PSDKTPDYWYDKNEVIEEVKEDRPSDKTPDYWYGRNE
-995 VKVVEEAKSDSA
+995 VKVVEEAKSDNA

-1024 IEVIKEIRPS
+1024 VEVIKEIRPS

-1060 DREPWYWYGDPEPV
+1060 DREPWYWYGDPEPI
-1074 IEKQPEEVKV
+1074 IEKQPEEVKF

-1113 RRASDEDPE
+1113 RRASDE
-1122 YWYGDSEP
+1122 EP
-1130 VIEKQPEEVKV
+1130 K
-1141 EEPVYE
+1141 
-1147 FKGERASNFEPEHW
+1147 
-1161 YHLAKIDSE
+1161 
-1170 RRASDEDPEYWYGDS
+1170 
-1185 EPVIEKQPEEVKVE
+1185 
-1199 EPVYE
+1199 
-1204 FKGER
+1204 
-1209 ASNFEPEH
+1209 
-1217 WYHLAKIDSERR
+1217 
-1229 ASDEDPEY
+1229 Y

-1274 QPIKKDEPTPLPE
+1274 QPIKKDEATPLPE

-1300 LDKSDISEVASM
+1300 LNKSDISEVASM

-1351 AMIVTPMLQGQ
+1351 ATIVTPMLQGQ

-1393 NPEENHDTTKKF
+1393 NPEENHDTSKKF

-1431 LANSGNEDVVEPVK
+1431 LANAGNEDVVEPVK

-1459 KSEASIKK
+1459 KSEASTKK
-1467 PSPVKASIVE
+1467 PSPIKASIVE

>member
-10 LAVLWALSLIVM
+10 LAVLWALSLIVV

-66 QEWIDIFMALIVV
+66 QGWIDIFMALIVV

-151 SIRLSMYDSRTVLY
+151 SIRLSLYDSRTVLY

-226 TLLEGAPVTVEQVNA
+226 TLLEGAPVAVEQVNE

-280 VEGFTLI
+280 VEGFMLI

-301 TDHITSI
+301 TDHITPI
-308 GYWAYMIVNNIGLV
+308 GYWAYMIVNNIGYV
-322 WFYVGYVLVMVV
+322 WFYVGYALIMVV
-334 LALLSAWFA
+334 LALLSALFA

-444 RFAMF
+444 KFAMF
-449 KSLASFVDP
+449 KTLASFVEP
-458 VNEVLDR
+458 MNKFIDR
-465 YVLNGLFGAYKNIE
+465 YVLNGLFGAYNNIE

-496 FFTVLMVYILAFLVI
+496 FFTVLMVYILAFLVL

-571 MEIDLDK
+571 MEIDLEN

-657 PSDREPSYWYDKNE
+657 PSDCEPSYWYDKNE
-671 PVASEPIVEEV
+671 PVACEPVVEEV

-741 VFEPRPSDRNPS
+741 VFEPRPSDRNSS

-767 PDYWYNRNKLKE
+767 PDYWYNRNKVKE

-820 LIPVEEAGEK
+820 LIPVEEAVDK

-842 NEIRPSDR
+842 NEIRSSDR
-850 EPDYWYDKNEVIEE
+850 EPDYWFDKNEVIEE

-872 KTPDYWYDKN
+872 KTPDYWYEN
-882 EIRPSDR
+882 NAVCASDR

-916 IHALNPENLT
+916 IHALNPDNLT

-951 RPSDRELS
+951 RPSDREPS

-967 VASEPVV
+967 EACEPVV
-974 EEAKSDR
+974 EEAKSDRSSDKTPDYWYDKNEVIEEVKEDR

-995 VKVVEEAKSDSA
+995 VKVVEEVKSDSA

-1017 QNEPEPE
+1017 QNEPEPV

-1060 DREPWYWYGDPEPV
+1060 DREPWFWYGDPEPV

-1113 RRASDEDPE
+1113 RRASDEE
-1122 YWYGDSEP
+1122 
-1130 VIEKQPEEVKV
+1130 
-1141 EEPVYE
+1141 
-1147 FKGERASNFEPEHW
+1147 
-1161 YHLAKIDSE
+1161 
-1170 RRASDEDPEYWYGDS
+1170 
-1185 EPVIEKQPEEVKVE
+1185 
-1199 EPVYE
+1199 
-1204 FKGER
+1204 
-1209 ASNFEPEH
+1209 
-1217 WYHLAKIDSERR
+1217 
-1229 ASDEDPEY
+1229 PEY

-1300 LDKSDISEVASM
+1300 LNKSDISEVASM

-1320 RVVRFQ
+1320 RIVRFQ

-1351 AMIVTPMLQGQ
+1351 ATIVTPMLQGQ

-1393 NPEENHDTTKKF
+1393 NPEENHDTPKKF

>member
-10 LAVLWALSLIVM
+10 LAVLWALSLIVV
-22 VALIFFSVPYLNDAI
+22 VALIFFGVPYLNDAI

-53 ELVDG
+53 KLVDG
-58 WKLPGLSS
+58 WKLPGLPS
-66 QEWIDIFMALIVV
+66 QGWIDIFMALIVV

-151 SIRLSMYDSRTVLY
+151 SIRLSLYDSRTVLY

-211 PKEEDEDELLAQEQA
+211 PKEDEDELLAQEQA
-226 TLLEGAPVTVEQVNA
+226 TLLEGAPATVEQVNV

-280 VEGFTLI
+280 VEGFMLI
-287 ALIAIAIPPVRHFL
+287 ALIAIAIPSVRHFL
-301 TDHITSI
+301 TDHITPI
-308 GYWAYMIVNNIGLV
+308 GYWAYMIVNNIGYV
-322 WFYVGYVLVMVV
+322 WFYVGYALIMVV
-334 LALLSAWFA
+334 LALLSALFA

-449 KSLASFVDP
+449 KTLASFVEP
-458 VNEVLDR
+458 VNKFIDR

-496 FFTVLMVYILAFLVI
+496 FFTVLMVYILAFLVL

-627 VKVQTQVPAYE
+627 IKVQTQVPAYE

-671 PVASEPIVEEV
+671 PVACEPVVEEV

-767 PDYWYNRNKLKE
+767 PDYWYNRNKVKE

-792 TVFVANSEEDVIETD
+792 TVFAANSEEDVIETD

-820 LIPVEEAGEK
+820 LIPVEETVDK

-842 NEIRPSDR
+842 NVIRSSDR
-850 EPDYWYDKNEVIEE
+850 EPDYWFDKNEVIEE

-872 KTPDYWYDKN
+872 KTPDYWYEN
-882 EIRPSDR
+882 NVVCASDR

-916 IHALNPENLT
+916 IHALNPDNLT
-926 PVCEEGTGEKASDE
+926 PVCEEETGEKASDE

-951 RPSDRELS
+951 RPSDREPS

-967 VASEPVV
+967 VTSEPVV
-974 EEAKSDR
+974 EETKSDRPSDKTPDYWYDKNEVIEEVKEDR

-995 VKVVEEAKSDSA
+995 VKVVEEVKSDSA

-1017 QNEPEPE
+1017 QNEPEPV

-1060 DREPWYWYGDPEPV
+1060 DREPWFWYGDPEPV

-1113 RRASDEDPE
+1113 RRASDE
-1122 YWYGDSEP
+1122 EP
-1130 VIEKQPEEVKV
+1130 K
-1141 EEPVYE
+1141 
-1147 FKGERASNFEPEHW
+1147 
-1161 YHLAKIDSE
+1161 
-1170 RRASDEDPEYWYGDS
+1170 
-1185 EPVIEKQPEEVKVE
+1185 
-1199 EPVYE
+1199 
-1204 FKGER
+1204 
-1209 ASNFEPEH
+1209 
-1217 WYHLAKIDSERR
+1217 
-1229 ASDEDPEY
+1229 Y

-1300 LDKSDISEVASM
+1300 LNKSDISEVASM

-1320 RVVRFQ
+1320 RIVRFQ

-1393 NPEENHDTTKKF
+1393 NPEENHDTPKKF

-1445 PIVVVEQAPKPVES
+1445 PIVVVEQAPKPVEN
-1459 KSEASIKK
+1459 KSEASMKK
-1467 PSPVKASIVE
+1467 PSPIKASIVE

>member
-10 LAVLWALSLIVM
+10 LAVLWALSLIVV

-66 QEWIDIFMALIVV
+66 QGWIDIFMALIVV

-151 SIRLSMYDSRTVLY
+151 SIRLSLYDSRTVLY

-211 PKEEDEDELLAQEQA
+211 PKEDEDELLAQEQA
-226 TLLEGAPVTVEQVNA
+226 TLLEGAPATVEQVNV

-280 VEGFTLI
+280 VEGFMLI
-287 ALIAIAIPPVRHFL
+287 ALIAIAIPSVRHFL
-301 TDHITSI
+301 IDHITPI
-308 GYWAYMIVNNIGLV
+308 GYWAYMIVNNIGYV
-322 WFYVGYVLVMVV
+322 WFYVGYALIMAV
-334 LALLSAWFA
+334 LALLSALFA

-449 KSLASFVDP
+449 KSLASFVEP
-458 VNEVLDR
+458 VNKFIDR

-496 FFTVLMVYILAFLVI
+496 FFTVLMVYILAFLVL

-571 MEIDLDK
+571 VEIDLEN

-671 PVASEPIVEEV
+671 PVACEPVAEEA

-697 RNFVLPIQQP
+697 RNFVLPIQQS

-767 PDYWYNRNKLKE
+767 PDYWYNRNKVKE
-779 VKDDL
+779 VKDDS

-792 TVFVANSEEDVIETD
+792 TVFAANSKEDVIETD

-820 LIPVEEAGEK
+820 LIPVEETVDK

-842 NEIRPSDR
+842 NVIRSSDR
-850 EPDYWYDKNEVIEE
+850 EPDYWF
-864 VKEDRPSD
+864 
-872 KTPDYWYDKN
+872 DKN
-882 EIRPSDR
+882 EIRSSDR

-916 IHALNPENLT
+916 IHALNPDNLT

-951 RPSDRELS
+951 RPSDREPS

-967 VASEPVV
+967 VACEPVV
-974 EEAKSDR
+974 EETKSDR
-981 PSDKTPDYWYGRNE
+981 PSDKTPDYWYENNAVCASDREPDYWYNKNAPVTSE
-995 VKVVEEAKSDSA
+995 PVVEEVKSDSA

-1017 QNEPEPE
+1017 QNEPEPV

-1074 IEKQPEEVKV
+1074 IEKQPEEVKL

-1113 RRASDEDPE
+1113 RRASDEE
-1122 YWYGDSEP
+1122 
-1130 VIEKQPEEVKV
+1130 
-1141 EEPVYE
+1141 
-1147 FKGERASNFEPEHW
+1147 
-1161 YHLAKIDSE
+1161 
-1170 RRASDEDPEYWYGDS
+1170 
-1185 EPVIEKQPEEVKVE
+1185 
-1199 EPVYE
+1199 
-1204 FKGER
+1204 
-1209 ASNFEPEH
+1209 
-1217 WYHLAKIDSERR
+1217 
-1229 ASDEDPEY
+1229 PEY

-1300 LDKSDISEVASM
+1300 LNKSDISEVASM

-1320 RVVRFQ
+1320 RIVRFQ

-1362 GSNKGSKYL
+1362 GLNKGSKYL

-1393 NPEENHDTTKKF
+1393 NPEENHDTPKKF

>member
-10 LAVLWALSLIVM
+10 LAVLWALSLIVV
-22 VALIFFSVPYLNDAI
+22 VALIFFGVPYLNDAI

-66 QEWIDIFMALIVV
+66 QGWIDIFMALIVV

-103 GEVTTKAASVE
+103 GEVTTKATSVE

-151 SIRLSMYDSRTVLY
+151 SIRLSLYDSRTVLY

-211 PKEEDEDELLAQEQA
+211 PKEDEDELLAQEQA
-226 TLLEGAPVTVEQVNA
+226 TLLEGAPATVEQVNV

-280 VEGFTLI
+280 VEGFMLI
-287 ALIAIAIPPVRHFL
+287 ALIAIAIPSVRHFL
-301 TDHITSI
+301 TDHITPI
-308 GYWAYMIVNNIGLV
+308 GYWAYMIVNNIGYV
-322 WFYVGYVLVMVV
+322 WFYVGYALIMVV
-334 LALLSAWFA
+334 LALLSALFA

-449 KSLASFVDP
+449 KSLASFVEP
-458 VNEVLDR
+458 VNKFIDR

-496 FFTVLMVYILAFLVI
+496 FFTVLMVYILAFLVL

-571 MEIDLDK
+571 MEIDLEN

-671 PVASEPIVEEV
+671 PEASEPVVEEA

-767 PDYWYNRNKLKE
+767 PDYWYNRNKVKE

-792 TVFVANSEEDVIETD
+792 TVFAANSEEDVIETD

-820 LIPVEEAGEK
+820 LIPVEEAVDK

-842 NEIRPSDR
+842 NVIRSSDR
-850 EPDYWYDKNEVIEE
+850 EPDYWF
-864 VKEDRPSD
+864 
-872 KTPDYWYDKN
+872 DKN
-882 EIRPSDR
+882 EIRSSDR

-895 NRNVVEAEENDVLE
+895 NRNVVEAKENDVLE

-951 RPSDRELS
+951 RPSDREPS

-967 VASEPVV
+967 VACEPVVEEVKSDRPSDKTPDYWYENNAVCASDREPDYWYNKNAPVTSEPVV

-995 VKVVEEAKSDSA
+995 VKVVEEVKSDSA

-1017 QNEPEPE
+1017 QNEPEPV

-1034 DREPNYWYDKNE
+1034 DREPDYWYDKNE

-1074 IEKQPEEVKV
+1074 IEKQPEEVKL

-1113 RRASDEDPE
+1113 RRASDE
-1122 YWYGDSEP
+1122 EP
-1130 VIEKQPEEVKV
+1130 K
-1141 EEPVYE
+1141 
-1147 FKGERASNFEPEHW
+1147 
-1161 YHLAKIDSE
+1161 
-1170 RRASDEDPEYWYGDS
+1170 
-1185 EPVIEKQPEEVKVE
+1185 
-1199 EPVYE
+1199 
-1204 FKGER
+1204 
-1209 ASNFEPEH
+1209 
-1217 WYHLAKIDSERR
+1217 
-1229 ASDEDPEY
+1229 Y

-1300 LDKSDISEVASM
+1300 LNKSDISEVASM

-1320 RVVRFQ
+1320 RIVRFQ

-1393 NPEENHDTTKKF
+1393 NPEENHDTSKKF

-1445 PIVVVEQAPKPVES
+1445 PIVVVEQAPKPVEN

-1467 PSPVKASIVE
+1467 PSPIKASIVE

>member
-10 LAVLWALSLIVM
+10 LAVLWALSLIVV

-151 SIRLSMYDSRTVLY
+151 SIRLSLYDSRTVLY

-211 PKEEDEDELLAQEQA
+211 PKEDEDELLAQEQA
-226 TLLEGAPVTVEQVNA
+226 TLLENAPVAVEQVNA

-269 VFKGLAIFLWI
+269 VFKGLAIFLWV
-280 VEGFTLI
+280 VEGLMLI

-301 TDHITSI
+301 TDHITPI
-308 GYWAYMIVNNIGLV
+308 GYWAYMIVNNIGYV
-322 WFYVGYVLVMVV
+322 WFYVGYALIMVV
-334 LALLSAWFA
+334 LALLSALFA

-449 KSLASFVDP
+449 KTLASFVDP

-479 IFSIGSHAFTAA
+479 IFSIGSHSFTAA

-496 FFTVLMVYILAFLVI
+496 FFTVLMVYILAFLVL

-571 MEIDLDK
+571 MEFDLDK

-671 PVASEPIVEEV
+671 PVASEPVIEEA

-767 PDYWYNRNKLKE
+767 PDYWYNRNKVKE

-820 LIPVEEAGEK
+820 LIPVEEAGDK
-830 ASDKAPNYWYDK
+830 ASDKVPNYWYDK
-842 NEIRPSDR
+842 NVIRSSDR
-850 EPDYWYDKNEVIEE
+850 EPDYWF
-864 VKEDRPSD
+864 
-872 KTPDYWYDKN
+872 DKN
-882 EIRPSDR
+882 EIRSSDR

-895 NRNVVEAEENDVLE
+895 NRNAVETEENDVLE

-916 IHALNPENLT
+916 IHALNPDNLT

-951 RPSDRELS
+951 RPSDHEPS

-974 EEAKSDR
+974 EEAKSDRPSDKTPDYWYENNAVCASNREPDYWYDKNEPEASEPVVEEVKSDR

-1074 IEKQPEEVKV
+1074 IEKQPEEVKL

-1113 RRASDEDPE
+1113 RRASDEE
-1122 YWYGDSEP
+1122 
-1130 VIEKQPEEVKV
+1130 
-1141 EEPVYE
+1141 
-1147 FKGERASNFEPEHW
+1147 
-1161 YHLAKIDSE
+1161 
-1170 RRASDEDPEYWYGDS
+1170 
-1185 EPVIEKQPEEVKVE
+1185 
-1199 EPVYE
+1199 
-1204 FKGER
+1204 
-1209 ASNFEPEH
+1209 
-1217 WYHLAKIDSERR
+1217 
-1229 ASDEDPEY
+1229 PEY

-1300 LDKSDISEVASM
+1300 LNKSDISEVASM

-1351 AMIVTPMLQGQ
+1351 ATIVTPMLQGQ
-1362 GSNKGSKYL
+1362 GLNKGSKYL

>member
-10 LAVLWALSLIVM
+10 LAVLWALSLIVV

-151 SIRLSMYDSRTVLY
+151 SIRLSLYDSRTVLY

-226 TLLEGAPVTVEQVNA
+226 TLLEGAPVAVEQVNV

-269 VFKGLAIFLWI
+269 VFKGLAIFLWV
-280 VEGFTLI
+280 VEGLMLI
-287 ALIAIAIPPVRHFL
+287 ALIAVAIPPVRHFL
-301 TDHITSI
+301 TDHITPI
-308 GYWAYMIVNNIGLV
+308 GYWAYMIVNNIGYV
-322 WFYVGYVLVMVV
+322 WFYVGYALIMVV
-334 LALLSAWFA
+334 LALLSALFA

-449 KSLASFVDP
+449 KTLASFVDP

-496 FFTVLMVYILAFLVI
+496 FFTVLMVYILAFLVL

-571 MEIDLDK
+571 MEFDLDK

-671 PVASEPIVEEV
+671 PVTSEPVVEEA

-767 PDYWYNRNKLKE
+767 PDYWYNRNKVKE
-779 VKDDL
+779 IKDES

-792 TVFVANSEEDVIETD
+792 TVFVVNSEEDVIETD

-820 LIPVEEAGEK
+820 LIPVEEAGDK

-842 NEIRPSDR
+842 NVIRSSDR
-850 EPDYWYDKNEVIEE
+850 EPDYWF
-864 VKEDRPSD
+864 
-872 KTPDYWYDKN
+872 DKN
-882 EIRPSDR
+882 EIRASDR

-895 NRNVVEAEENDVLE
+895 NRNAVETEENDVLE

-916 IHALNPENLT
+916 IHALNPDNLT

-951 RPSDRELS
+951 RPSDREPS

-967 VASEPVV
+967 VTSEPVV
-974 EEAKSDR
+974 EEAKSDRPSDKTPDYWYESNAVCASNREPDYWYDKNEPEACEPVVEEVKSDR

-1017 QNEPEPE
+1017 QNEPEPV

-1034 DREPNYWYDKNE
+1034 DREPDYWFDKNE
-1046 EVEQEPVVKELRPS
+1046 EVELEPVVKELRPS

-1074 IEKQPEEVKV
+1074 IEKQSEEVKL

-1113 RRASDEDPE
+1113 RRASDEEPE
-1122 YWYGDSEP
+1122 HWYGDSEP

-1170 RRASDEDPEYWYGDS
+1170 RRASDEE
-1185 EPVIEKQPEEVKVE
+1185 
-1199 EPVYE
+1199 
-1204 FKGER
+1204 
-1209 ASNFEPEH
+1209 
-1217 WYHLAKIDSERR
+1217 
-1229 ASDEDPEY
+1229 PEY

-1300 LDKSDISEVASM
+1300 LNKSDISEVASM

-1351 AMIVTPMLQGQ
+1351 ATIVTPMLQGQ

-1393 NPEENHDTTKKF
+1393 NPEENHDTSKKF

>member
-10 LAVLWALSLIVM
+10 LAVLWALSLIVV

-66 QEWIDIFMALIVV
+66 QGWIDIFMALIVV

-151 SIRLSMYDSRTVLY
+151 SIRLSLYDSRTVLY

-226 TLLEGAPVTVEQVNA
+226 TLLEGAPVAVEQVNA
-241 EQKVEQKQ
+241 EQKVEKKQ

-280 VEGFTLI
+280 VEGFMLI

-301 TDHITSI
+301 TDHITPI
-308 GYWAYMIVNNIGLV
+308 GYWAYMIVNNIGYV

-458 VNEVLDR
+458 VNKFIDR

-496 FFTVLMVYILAFLVI
+496 FFTVLMVYILAFLVL

-627 VKVQTQVPAYE
+627 VKAQTQVPAYE

-671 PVASEPIVEEV
+671 PVASEPVVEEV

-707 VIYESATAASKPVM
+707 VIYESATAASKLVM

-728 VVEESKAKDYPTV
+728 VVEESKTKDYPTV

-767 PDYWYNRNKLKE
+767 PDYWYNRNKVKE

-784 DVVVDEKA
+784 NVVVDEKA

-820 LIPVEEAGEK
+820 LIPVEEVGDK

-842 NEIRPSDR
+842 NKIRSSDR
-850 EPDYWYDKNEVIEE
+850 EPNYWYDKNEVIEE

-872 KTPDYWYDKN
+872 KTPDYWYEN
-882 EIRPSDR
+882 NAVCASDR

-916 IHALNPENLT
+916 IHALNPDNLT

-940 EPDYWY
+940 EPNYWY

-951 RPSDRELS
+951 RPSDREPS

-981 PSDKTPDYWYGRNE
+981 SSDKTPDYWYDKNEVIEEVKEDRPSDKTPDYWYGRNE
-995 VKVVEEAKSDSA
+995 VKVVEEVKSDSA

-1046 EVEQEPVVKELRPS
+1046 EIEQEPVVKELRPS

-1074 IEKQPEEVKV
+1074 IEKQPEEVKL

-1113 RRASDEDPE
+1113 RRASDEE
-1122 YWYGDSEP
+1122 
-1130 VIEKQPEEVKV
+1130 
-1141 EEPVYE
+1141 
-1147 FKGERASNFEPEHW
+1147 
-1161 YHLAKIDSE
+1161 
-1170 RRASDEDPEYWYGDS
+1170 
-1185 EPVIEKQPEEVKVE
+1185 
-1199 EPVYE
+1199 
-1204 FKGER
+1204 
-1209 ASNFEPEH
+1209 
-1217 WYHLAKIDSERR
+1217 
-1229 ASDEDPEY
+1229 PEY

-1252 MGAPIPEPI
+1252 MGAPIPELI

-1351 AMIVTPMLQGQ
+1351 ATIVTPMLQGQ

-1431 LANSGNEDVVEPVK
+1431 LANVGNEDVVEPVK

-1459 KSEASIKK
+1459 KSEASTKK
-1467 PSPVKASIVE
+1467 LSPVKASIVE

>member
-10 LAVLWALSLIVM
+10 LAVLWALSLIVV

-151 SIRLSMYDSRTVLY
+151 SIRLSLYYSRTVLY

-211 PKEEDEDELLAQEQA
+211 PKEDEDELLAQEQA
-226 TLLEGAPVTVEQVNA
+226 TLLENAPVAVEQVNA

-269 VFKGLAIFLWI
+269 VFKGLAIFLWV
-280 VEGFTLI
+280 VEGLMLI
-287 ALIAIAIPPVRHFL
+287 ALIAVAIPPVRHFL
-301 TDHITSI
+301 IDHITPI
-308 GYWAYMIVNNIGLV
+308 GYWAYMIVNNIGYV
-322 WFYVGYVLVMVV
+322 WFYVGYALIMVV
-334 LALLSAWFA
+334 LALLSALFA

-370 FVDSNGNFGHVVVK
+370 FVDSNGNFGHVVAK

-449 KSLASFVDP
+449 KTLASFVDP
-458 VNEVLDR
+458 VNKFIDR

-479 IFSIGSHAFTAA
+479 IFSIGSHSFTAA

-496 FFTVLMVYILAFLVI
+496 FFTVLMVYILAFLVL

-671 PVASEPIVEEV
+671 PVACEPVVEEV

-767 PDYWYNRNKLKE
+767 PDYWYNRNKVKE
-779 VKDDL
+779 IKDES

-820 LIPVEEAGEK
+820 LIPVEEAEDK
-830 ASDKAPNYWYDK
+830 ASDKDPNYWYDK
-842 NEIRPSDR
+842 NEIRSSDR
-850 EPDYWYDKNEVIEE
+850 EPDYWF
-864 VKEDRPSD
+864 
-872 KTPDYWYDKN
+872 DKN
-882 EIRPSDR
+882 EIRSSDR

-916 IHALNPENLT
+916 IHALNPDNLT

-951 RPSDRELS
+951 RPSDREPS

-967 VASEPVV
+967 VACEPVV
-974 EEAKSDR
+974 EEAKSDRSSDKTPDYWYDKNEVIEEIKEDR

-995 VKVVEEAKSDSA
+995 VKVVEEAKFDSA

-1034 DREPNYWYDKNE
+1034 DCEPNYWYDKNE

-1074 IEKQPEEVKV
+1074 IEKQPEEVKL

-1113 RRASDEDPE
+1113 RRASDEE
-1122 YWYGDSEP
+1122 
-1130 VIEKQPEEVKV
+1130 
-1141 EEPVYE
+1141 
-1147 FKGERASNFEPEHW
+1147 
-1161 YHLAKIDSE
+1161 
-1170 RRASDEDPEYWYGDS
+1170 
-1185 EPVIEKQPEEVKVE
+1185 
-1199 EPVYE
+1199 
-1204 FKGER
+1204 
-1209 ASNFEPEH
+1209 
-1217 WYHLAKIDSERR
+1217 
-1229 ASDEDPEY
+1229 PEY

-1351 AMIVTPMLQGQ
+1351 ATIVTPMLQGQ
-1362 GSNKGSKYL
+1362 GLNKGSKYL

>member
-1 MKRTVSKIC
+1 MKRTVSRIC
-10 LAVLWALSLIVM
+10 LAVLWALSLIVV
-22 VALIFFSVPYLNDAI
+22 VALIFFGVPYLNDAI

-66 QEWIDIFMALIVV
+66 QGWIDIFMALIVV

-151 SIRLSMYDSRTVLY
+151 SIRLSLYDSRTVLY

-211 PKEEDEDELLAQEQA
+211 PKEDEDELLAQEQA
-226 TLLEGAPVTVEQVNA
+226 TLLEGAPATVEQVNV

-280 VEGFTLI
+280 VEGFMLI
-287 ALIAIAIPPVRHFL
+287 ALIAIAIPSVRHFL
-301 TDHITSI
+301 IDHITPI
-308 GYWAYMIVNNIGLV
+308 GYWAYMIVNNIGYV
-322 WFYVGYVLVMVV
+322 WFYVGYALIMVV
-334 LALLSAWFA
+334 LALLSALFA

-449 KSLASFVDP
+449 KTLASFVEP
-458 VNEVLDR
+458 VNKFIDR

-496 FFTVLMVYILAFLVI
+496 FFTVLMVYILAFLVL

-571 MEIDLDK
+571 VEIDLDK

-598 NDSTT
+598 NDSIT

-671 PVASEPIVEEV
+671 PVACEPVVEEA

-767 PDYWYNRNKLKE
+767 PDYWYNRNKVE

-784 DVVVDEKA
+784 GVVVDEKA

-820 LIPVEEAGEK
+820 LIPVEEAGDK

-842 NEIRPSDR
+842 NEIRS
-850 EPDYWYDKNEVIEE
+850 
-864 VKEDRPSD
+864 
-872 KTPDYWYDKN
+872 
-882 EIRPSDR
+882 SDR

-895 NRNVVEAEENDVLE
+895 NRNVVEAKENDVLE

-926 PVCEEGTGEKASDE
+926 PVCEEGTGEKASDK

-951 RPSDRELS
+951 RPSDREPS

-967 VASEPVV
+967 VTSEPVV

-981 PSDKTPDYWYGRNE
+981 PSDKTPDYWYDKNEVIEEVKEDRPSDKTPDYWYGRNE
-995 VKVVEEAKSDSA
+995 VKVAEEVKSDSA

-1060 DREPWYWYGDPEPV
+1060 DRESWFWYGDPEPV

-1113 RRASDEDPE
+1113 RRASDEE
-1122 YWYGDSEP
+1122 
-1130 VIEKQPEEVKV
+1130 
-1141 EEPVYE
+1141 
-1147 FKGERASNFEPEHW
+1147 
-1161 YHLAKIDSE
+1161 
-1170 RRASDEDPEYWYGDS
+1170 
-1185 EPVIEKQPEEVKVE
+1185 
-1199 EPVYE
+1199 
-1204 FKGER
+1204 
-1209 ASNFEPEH
+1209 
-1217 WYHLAKIDSERR
+1217 
-1229 ASDEDPEY
+1229 PEY

-1300 LDKSDISEVASM
+1300 LNKSDISEVASM

-1320 RVVRFQ
+1320 RIVRFQ

-1393 NPEENHDTTKKF
+1393 NPEENHDTPKKF

>member
-10 LAVLWALSLIVM
+10 LAVLWALSLIVV

-151 SIRLSMYDSRTVLY
+151 SIRLSLYDSRTVLY

-211 PKEEDEDELLAQEQA
+211 PKEDEDELLAQEQA
-226 TLLEGAPVTVEQVNA
+226 TLLEGAPVAVEQVNA

-269 VFKGLAIFLWI
+269 VFKGLAIFLWV
-280 VEGFTLI
+280 VEGLMLI
-287 ALIAIAIPPVRHFL
+287 ALIAVAIPPVRHFL
-301 TDHITSI
+301 TDHITPI
-308 GYWAYMIVNNIGLV
+308 GYWAYMIVNNIGYV
-322 WFYVGYVLVMVV
+322 WFYVGYALIMVV
-334 LALLSAWFA
+334 LALLSALFA

-449 KSLASFVDP
+449 KTLASFVDP

-479 IFSIGSHAFTAA
+479 IFSIGSHSFTAA

-496 FFTVLMVYILAFLVI
+496 FFTVLMVYILAFLVL

-531 KAREKYLNSIIGH
+531 KSREKYLNSIIGH

-571 MEIDLDK
+571 MEFDLDK

-671 PVASEPIVEEV
+671 PVACEPIVEEV

-697 RNFVLPIQQP
+697 RNFVLPIQQS

-767 PDYWYNRNKLKE
+767 PDYWYNRNKVKE

-784 DVVVDEKA
+784 NVVVDEKA

-820 LIPVEEAGEK
+820 LIPVEEAGDK

-842 NEIRPSDR
+842 NVIRSSDR
-850 EPDYWYDKNEVIEE
+850 EPDYWF
-864 VKEDRPSD
+864 
-872 KTPDYWYDKN
+872 DKN
-882 EIRPSDR
+882 EIRASDEEPDYWFDKNEIRSSDR

-895 NRNVVEAEENDVLE
+895 NRNVVETEENDVLE

-916 IHALNPENLT
+916 IHALNPDNLT

-951 RPSDRELS
+951 RPSDREPS

-967 VASEPVV
+967 VTSEP
-974 EEAKSDR
+974 
-981 PSDKTPDYWYGRNE
+981 
-995 VKVVEEAKSDSA
+995 VVEEAKSDSA

-1017 QNEPEPE
+1017 QNEPEPV

-1074 IEKQPEEVKV
+1074 IEKQPEEVKL

-1113 RRASDEDPE
+1113 RRASDEE
-1122 YWYGDSEP
+1122 
-1130 VIEKQPEEVKV
+1130 
-1141 EEPVYE
+1141 
-1147 FKGERASNFEPEHW
+1147 
-1161 YHLAKIDSE
+1161 
-1170 RRASDEDPEYWYGDS
+1170 
-1185 EPVIEKQPEEVKVE
+1185 
-1199 EPVYE
+1199 
-1204 FKGER
+1204 
-1209 ASNFEPEH
+1209 
-1217 WYHLAKIDSERR
+1217 
-1229 ASDEDPEY
+1229 PEY

-1267 VEPLSPV
+1267 VEPLNPV

-1351 AMIVTPMLQGQ
+1351 ATIVTPMLQGQ
-1362 GSNKGSKYL
+1362 GLNKGSKYL

>member
-10 LAVLWALSLIVM
+10 LAVLWALSLIVV

-66 QEWIDIFMALIVV
+66 QGWIDIFMALIVV

-151 SIRLSMYDSRTVLY
+151 SIRLSLYYSRTVLY

-211 PKEEDEDELLAQEQA
+211 PKEDEDELLAQEQA
-226 TLLEGAPVTVEQVNA
+226 TLLEGAPVVEQANV

-269 VFKGLAIFLWI
+269 VFKGLAIFLWV
-280 VEGFTLI
+280 VEGLMLI
-287 ALIAIAIPPVRHFL
+287 ALIAVAIPPVRHFL
-301 TDHITSI
+301 IDHITPI
-308 GYWAYMIVNNIGLV
+308 GYWAYMIVNNIGYV
-322 WFYVGYVLVMVV
+322 WFYVGYALIMVV
-334 LALLSAWFA
+334 LALLSALFA

-449 KSLASFVDP
+449 KTLASFVEP
-458 VNEVLDR
+458 VNKFIDR

-479 IFSIGSHAFTAA
+479 IFSIGSHSFTAA

-496 FFTVLMVYILAFLVI
+496 FFTVLMVYILAFLVL

-671 PVASEPIVEEV
+671 PEACEPVVEEA

-767 PDYWYNRNKLKE
+767 PDYWYNRNKVKE
-779 VKDDL
+779 VKNDL
-784 DVVVDEKA
+784 DVVVDNKA
-792 TVFVANSEEDVIETD
+792 TMFVANSEEDVIETD

-820 LIPVEEAGEK
+820 LIPVEEAGDK
-830 ASDKAPNYWYDK
+830 ASDKVPNYWYDK
-842 NEIRPSDR
+842 NEIRSSDR
-850 EPDYWYDKNEVIEE
+850 EPDYWF
-864 VKEDRPSD
+864 
-872 KTPDYWYDKN
+872 DKN
-882 EIRPSDR
+882 EIRSSDR

-916 IHALNPENLT
+916 IHALNPDNLT
-926 PVCEEGTGEKASDE
+926 PVCEEEIGEKASDE

-951 RPSDRELS
+951 RPSDREPS

-967 VASEPVV
+967 EACEPVV
-974 EEAKSDR
+974 EETKSDRSSDKTPDYWYDKNEVIEEVKEDR

-1074 IEKQPEEVKV
+1074 VEKQPEEVKL

-1113 RRASDEDPE
+1113 RRASDEE
-1122 YWYGDSEP
+1122 
-1130 VIEKQPEEVKV
+1130 
-1141 EEPVYE
+1141 
-1147 FKGERASNFEPEHW
+1147 
-1161 YHLAKIDSE
+1161 
-1170 RRASDEDPEYWYGDS
+1170 
-1185 EPVIEKQPEEVKVE
+1185 
-1199 EPVYE
+1199 
-1204 FKGER
+1204 
-1209 ASNFEPEH
+1209 
-1217 WYHLAKIDSERR
+1217 
-1229 ASDEDPEY
+1229 PEY
-1237 WYKRNEVKKHPNVKR
+1237 WYKRNEVKKHHNVKR

-1261 EDAGFD
+1261 EEAGFD

-1300 LDKSDISEVASM
+1300 LNKSDISEVASM

-1320 RVVRFQ
+1320 RIVRFQ

-1362 GSNKGSKYL
+1362 GLNKGSKYL

-1393 NPEENHDTTKKF
+1393 NPEENHDTSKKF

>member
-10 LAVLWALSLIVM
+10 LAVLWTLSLIVV
-22 VALIFFSVPYLNDAI
+22 VALIFFGVPYLNDAI

-66 QEWIDIFMALIVV
+66 QGWIDIFMALIVV

-151 SIRLSMYDSRTVLY
+151 SIRLSLYDSRTVLY

-211 PKEEDEDELLAQEQA
+211 PKEDEDELLAQEQA
-226 TLLEGAPVTVEQVNA
+226 TLLEGAPATVEQVNV

-280 VEGFTLI
+280 VEGFMLI
-287 ALIAIAIPPVRHFL
+287 ALIAIAIPSVRHFL
-301 TDHITSI
+301 TDHITPI
-308 GYWAYMIVNNIGLV
+308 GYWAYMIVNNVGYV
-322 WFYVGYVLVMVV
+322 WFYVGYALIMVV
-334 LALLSAWFA
+334 LALLSALFA

-444 RFAMF
+444 KFAMF
-449 KSLASFVDP
+449 KTLASFVEP
-458 VNEVLDR
+458 VNKFIDR

-496 FFTVLMVYILAFLVI
+496 FFTVLMVYILAFLVL

-571 MEIDLDK
+571 MEIDLEN

-657 PSDREPSYWYDKNE
+657 PSDCEPSYWYDKNE
-671 PVASEPIVEEV
+671 PVACEPVVEEA

-697 RNFVLPIQQP
+697 RNFVLSIQQP

-767 PDYWYNRNKLKE
+767 PDYWYNRNKVKE

-792 TVFVANSEEDVIETD
+792 TVFVANSKEDVIETD

-820 LIPVEEAGEK
+820 LIPVEEAGDK

-842 NEIRPSDR
+842 NEIRSSDR
-850 EPDYWYDKNEVIEE
+850 EPDYWF
-864 VKEDRPSD
+864 
-872 KTPDYWYDKN
+872 DKN
-882 EIRPSDR
+882 EIRSSDR

-916 IHALNPENLT
+916 IHALNPDNLT
-926 PVCEEGTGEKASDE
+926 PVCEEGTGEKASDK

-951 RPSDRELS
+951 RPSDREPS

-967 VASEPVV
+967 VTSEPVV

-981 PSDKTPDYWYGRNE
+981 PSDKTPDYWYDKNEVIEEVKEDRPSDKTPDYWYGRNE
-995 VKVVEEAKSDSA
+995 VKVVEEVKSDSA

-1034 DREPNYWYDKNE
+1034 DHEPDYWYDKNQ

-1113 RRASDEDPE
+1113 RRASDEE
-1122 YWYGDSEP
+1122 
-1130 VIEKQPEEVKV
+1130 
-1141 EEPVYE
+1141 
-1147 FKGERASNFEPEHW
+1147 
-1161 YHLAKIDSE
+1161 
-1170 RRASDEDPEYWYGDS
+1170 
-1185 EPVIEKQPEEVKVE
+1185 
-1199 EPVYE
+1199 
-1204 FKGER
+1204 
-1209 ASNFEPEH
+1209 
-1217 WYHLAKIDSERR
+1217 
-1229 ASDEDPEY
+1229 PEY

-1300 LDKSDISEVASM
+1300 LNKSDISEVASM

-1320 RVVRFQ
+1320 RIVRFQ

-1393 NPEENHDTTKKF
+1393 NPEENHDTPKKF

>member
-10 LAVLWALSLIVM
+10 LAVLWVLSLIVM

-322 WFYVGYVLVMVV
+322 WFYVGYVLIMVV

-496 FFTVLMVYILAFLVI
+496 FFTVLMVYILAFLVL

-571 MEIDLDK
+571 MEFDLDK

-671 PVASEPIVEEV
+671 PVACEPVIEEA

-767 PDYWYNRNKLKE
+767 PDYWYNRNKVKE

-784 DVVVDEKA
+784 NVVVDEKA

-820 LIPVEEAGEK
+820 LIPVEEAGDK
-830 ASDKAPNYWYDK
+830 ASDKVPNYWYDK
-842 NEIRPSDR
+842 NVIRSSDR
-850 EPDYWYDKNEVIEE
+850 EPDYWFDKNEVIEE

-951 RPSDRELS
+951 RPSDREPS
-959 YWYDKNEP
+959 YWYDKNES
-967 VASEPVV
+967 VTSEPVV

-981 PSDKTPDYWYGRNE
+981 PSDKTPDYWYENNAVCASNREPDYWYDKNEPEACEPVVEEVKSDRPLDKTPDYWYGRNE

-1017 QNEPEPE
+1017 QNEPEPV

-1034 DREPNYWYDKNE
+1034 DREPDYWFDKNE
-1046 EVEQEPVVKELRPS
+1046 EVELEPVVKELRPS

-1113 RRASDEDPE
+1113 RRASDEEPE

-1130 VIEKQPEEVKV
+1130 VIEKQPEEVKF

-1170 RRASDEDPEYWYGDS
+1170 RRASDEE
-1185 EPVIEKQPEEVKVE
+1185 
-1199 EPVYE
+1199 
-1204 FKGER
+1204 
-1209 ASNFEPEH
+1209 
-1217 WYHLAKIDSERR
+1217 
-1229 ASDEDPEY
+1229 PEY

-1300 LDKSDISEVASM
+1300 LNKSDISEVASM

-1351 AMIVTPMLQGQ
+1351 ATIVTPMLQGQ

>member
-10 LAVLWALSLIVM
+10 LAVLWALSLIVV

-90 VAYKKPKAVIDND
+90 VAFKKPKAVIDND

-151 SIRLSMYDSRTVLY
+151 SIRLSLYDSQTVLY

-211 PKEEDEDELLAQEQA
+211 PKEDEDELLAQEQA
-226 TLLEGAPVTVEQVNA
+226 TLLEGAPVAVEQVNA

-269 VFKGLAIFLWI
+269 VFKGLAIFLWV
-280 VEGFTLI
+280 VEGLMLI
-287 ALIAIAIPPVRHFL
+287 ALIAVAIPPVRHFL
-301 TDHITSI
+301 TDHITPI
-308 GYWAYMIVNNIGLV
+308 GYWAYMIVNNIGYV
-322 WFYVGYVLVMVV
+322 WFYVGYALIMVV
-334 LALLSAWFA
+334 LALLSALFA

-449 KSLASFVDP
+449 KTLASFVDP

-479 IFSIGSHAFTAA
+479 IFSIVSHAFTAA

-496 FFTVLMVYILAFLVI
+496 FFTVLMVYILAFLVL
-511 LFATFIA
+511 LFTTFIA

-571 MEIDLDK
+571 MEFDLDK

-671 PVASEPIVEEV
+671 PVASEPIVEEA

-697 RNFVLPIQQP
+697 RNFALPIQQP

-728 VVEESKAKDYPTV
+728 AVEESKAKDYPTV

-767 PDYWYNRNKLKE
+767 PDYWYNRNKVKE
-779 VKDDL
+779 IKDDL
-784 DVVVDEKA
+784 NVVVDEKA

-820 LIPVEEAGEK
+820 LIPVEEAGDK
-830 ASDKAPNYWYDK
+830 ASDKVPNYWYDK
-842 NEIRPSDR
+842 NVIRSSDR
-850 EPDYWYDKNEVIEE
+850 EPDYWF
-864 VKEDRPSD
+864 
-872 KTPDYWYDKN
+872 DKN
-882 EIRPSDR
+882 EIRSSDR

-895 NRNVVEAEENDVLE
+895 NRNVVETEENDVLE

-916 IHALNPENLT
+916 IHALNPDNLT

-951 RPSDRELS
+951 RPSDREPS

-967 VASEPVV
+967 VTSEPVV
-974 EEAKSDR
+974 EEAKSDRPSDKTPDYWYESNAVCASNREPDYWYDKNEPEACEPAVEEVKSDR

-1017 QNEPEPE
+1017 QNEPEPV

-1074 IEKQPEEVKV
+1074 IEKQPEEVKL

-1113 RRASDEDPE
+1113 RRASDEEPE
-1122 YWYGDSEP
+1122 HWYGDSEP
-1130 VIEKQPEEVKV
+1130 VIEKQPEEVKF

-1170 RRASDEDPEYWYGDS
+1170 RRASDEE
-1185 EPVIEKQPEEVKVE
+1185 
-1199 EPVYE
+1199 
-1204 FKGER
+1204 
-1209 ASNFEPEH
+1209 
-1217 WYHLAKIDSERR
+1217 
-1229 ASDEDPEY
+1229 PEY

-1300 LDKSDISEVASM
+1300 LNKSDISEVASM

-1351 AMIVTPMLQGQ
+1351 ATIVTPMLQGQ

>member
-10 LAVLWALSLIVM
+10 LAVLWALSLIVV

-66 QEWIDIFMALIVV
+66 QVWIDIFMALIVV

-123 HFVLAFFAIVVWLL
+123 HFVLAFFAIVVWFL

-165 WRKLAVEALSGL
+165 WRKLVVEALSGL

-211 PKEEDEDELLAQEQA
+211 PKEDEDELLAQEQA
-226 TLLEGAPVTVEQVNA
+226 TLLEGAPVTVEQVNV

-269 VFKGLAIFLWI
+269 VFKGLAIFLWV
-280 VEGFTLI
+280 VEGFMLI

-301 TDHITSI
+301 TDHITPI
-308 GYWAYMIVNNIGLV
+308 GYWAYMIVNNIGYV
-322 WFYVGYVLVMVV
+322 WFYVGYALIMVV
-334 LALLSAWFA
+334 LALLSALFA

-449 KSLASFVDP
+449 KTLASFVEP
-458 VNEVLDR
+458 MNKFIDR

-496 FFTVLMVYILAFLVI
+496 FFTVLMVYILAFLVL

-627 VKVQTQVPAYE
+627 VKAQTQVPAYE

-671 PVASEPIVEEV
+671 PEACEPVVEEV

-767 PDYWYNRNKLKE
+767 PDYWYNRNKVKE

-784 DVVVDEKA
+784 DAVVDEKA
-792 TVFVANSEEDVIETD
+792 TVFVANSEENVIETD

-820 LIPVEEAGEK
+820 LIPVEEAGDK

-850 EPDYWYDKNEVIEE
+850 EPDYWYDKNEVFEE

-872 KTPDYWYDKN
+872 KTPDYWYDN
-882 EIRPSDR
+882 NAVCASDR

-916 IHALNPENLT
+916 IHALNPDNLI

-951 RPSDRELS
+951 RPSDREPS

-967 VASEPVV
+967 VASESVV

-981 PSDKTPDYWYGRNE
+981 SSDKTPDYWYGRNE

-1046 EVEQEPVVKELRPS
+1046 EVEQEPVVKEFRPS

-1113 RRASDEDPE
+1113 RRASDEE
-1122 YWYGDSEP
+1122 
-1130 VIEKQPEEVKV
+1130 
-1141 EEPVYE
+1141 
-1147 FKGERASNFEPEHW
+1147 
-1161 YHLAKIDSE
+1161 
-1170 RRASDEDPEYWYGDS
+1170 
-1185 EPVIEKQPEEVKVE
+1185 
-1199 EPVYE
+1199 
-1204 FKGER
+1204 
-1209 ASNFEPEH
+1209 
-1217 WYHLAKIDSERR
+1217 
-1229 ASDEDPEY
+1229 PEY

-1300 LDKSDISEVASM
+1300 LNKSDISEVASM

-1320 RVVRFQ
+1320 RIVRFQ

-1393 NPEENHDTTKKF
+1393 NPEENHDTPKKF

-1485 DLDPVTPLDPI
+1485 DLDPVTPFDPI

>member
-10 LAVLWALSLIVM
+10 LAVLWALSLIVV

-58 WKLPGLSS
+58 WKLPGLSP

-280 VEGFTLI
+280 VEGFMLI

-301 TDHITSI
+301 TDHITPI
-308 GYWAYMIVNNIGLV
+308 GYWAYMIVNNIGYV

-496 FFTVLMVYILAFLVI
+496 FFTVLMVYILAFLVL

-531 KAREKYLNSIIGH
+531 RAREKYLNSIIGH

-671 PVASEPIVEEV
+671 PVASEPVVEEA

-707 VIYESATAASKPVM
+707 IIYESATAASKPVM

-767 PDYWYNRNKLKE
+767 PDYWYNRNKVKE

-784 DVVVDEKA
+784 DVVIDEKA

-820 LIPVEEAGEK
+820 LIPVEEAGDK

-882 EIRPSDR
+882 EIRPSDC

-951 RPSDRELS
+951 RPSDREPS
-959 YWYDKNEP
+959 YWYDKNQP

-1017 QNEPEPE
+1017 QNEPVPE

-1113 RRASDEDPE
+1113 RRASDEE
-1122 YWYGDSEP
+1122 
-1130 VIEKQPEEVKV
+1130 
-1141 EEPVYE
+1141 
-1147 FKGERASNFEPEHW
+1147 
-1161 YHLAKIDSE
+1161 
-1170 RRASDEDPEYWYGDS
+1170 
-1185 EPVIEKQPEEVKVE
+1185 
-1199 EPVYE
+1199 
-1204 FKGER
+1204 
-1209 ASNFEPEH
+1209 
-1217 WYHLAKIDSERR
+1217 
-1229 ASDEDPEY
+1229 PEY

-1351 AMIVTPMLQGQ
+1351 ATIVTPMLQGQ
-1362 GSNKGSKYL
+1362 GLNKGSKYL

>member
-10 LAVLWALSLIVM
+10 LAVLWALSLIVV

-66 QEWIDIFMALIVV
+66 QGWIDIFMALIVV

-103 GEVTTKAASVE
+103 GKVTTKAASVE

-151 SIRLSMYDSRTVLY
+151 SIRLSLYDSRTVLY

-211 PKEEDEDELLAQEQA
+211 PKEDEDELLAQEQA
-226 TLLEGAPVTVEQVNA
+226 TLLEGAPVVEQVNV

-269 VFKGLAIFLWI
+269 VFKGLAIFLWV
-280 VEGFTLI
+280 VEGLMLI
-287 ALIAIAIPPVRHFL
+287 ALIAVAIPPVRHFL
-301 TDHITSI
+301 IDHITPI
-308 GYWAYMIVNNIGLV
+308 GYWAYMIVNNIGYV
-322 WFYVGYVLVMVV
+322 WFYVGYALIMVV
-334 LALLSAWFA
+334 LALLSALFA

-449 KSLASFVDP
+449 KTLASFVEL
-458 VNEVLDR
+458 VNKFIDR

-496 FFTVLMVYILAFLVI
+496 FFTVLMVYILAFLVL

-671 PVASEPIVEEV
+671 PVACEPVVEEV

-767 PDYWYNRNKLKE
+767 PDYWYNRNKVKE

-820 LIPVEEAGEK
+820 LIPVEEAGDK
-830 ASDKAPNYWYDK
+830 ASDKVPNYWYDK
-842 NEIRPSDR
+842 NEIRSSDR
-850 EPDYWYDKNEVIEE
+850 EPDYWF
-864 VKEDRPSD
+864 
-872 KTPDYWYDKN
+872 DKN
-882 EIRPSDR
+882 EIRSSDR

-916 IHALNPENLT
+916 IHALNPDNLT
-926 PVCEEGTGEKASDE
+926 PVCEEETGEKASDE

-951 RPSDRELS
+951 RPSDREPS

-967 VASEPVV
+967 VACEPVV
-974 EEAKSDR
+974 EEAKSDRSSDKTPDYWYDKNEVIEEIKEDR

-995 VKVVEEAKSDSA
+995 VKVVEEAKFDSA

-1074 IEKQPEEVKV
+1074 IEKQPEEVKL

-1113 RRASDEDPE
+1113 RRASDEEPE

-1130 VIEKQPEEVKV
+1130 VIEKQPEEVKL

-1170 RRASDEDPEYWYGDS
+1170 RRASDEE
-1185 EPVIEKQPEEVKVE
+1185 
-1199 EPVYE
+1199 
-1204 FKGER
+1204 
-1209 ASNFEPEH
+1209 
-1217 WYHLAKIDSERR
+1217 
-1229 ASDEDPEY
+1229 PEY

-1300 LDKSDISEVASM
+1300 LNKSDISEVASM

-1320 RVVRFQ
+1320 RIVRFQ

-1393 NPEENHDTTKKF
+1393 NPEENHDTSKKF

>member
-10 LAVLWALSLIVM
+10 LAVLWALSLIVV

-151 SIRLSMYDSRTVLY
+151 SIRLSLYDSRTVLY

-211 PKEEDEDELLAQEQA
+211 PKEDEDELLAQEQA
-226 TLLEGAPVTVEQVNA
+226 TLLEGAPVAVEQVNV

-269 VFKGLAIFLWI
+269 VFKGLAIFLWV
-280 VEGFTLI
+280 VEGLMLI
-287 ALIAIAIPPVRHFL
+287 ALIAVAIPPVRHFL
-301 TDHITSI
+301 TDHITPI
-308 GYWAYMIVNNIGLV
+308 GYWAYMIVNNIGYV
-322 WFYVGYVLVMVV
+322 WFYVGYALIMVV
-334 LALLSAWFA
+334 LALLSALFA

-449 KSLASFVDP
+449 KTLASFVDP

-496 FFTVLMVYILAFLVI
+496 FFTVLMVYILAFLVL

-571 MEIDLDK
+571 MEFDLDK

-671 PVASEPIVEEV
+671 PVASEPVIEEA

-767 PDYWYNRNKLKE
+767 PDYWYNRNKVKE

-820 LIPVEEAGEK
+820 LIPVEEAGDK
-830 ASDKAPNYWYDK
+830 ASDKVPNYWYDK
-842 NEIRPSDR
+842 NVIRSSDR
-850 EPDYWYDKNEVIEE
+850 EPDYWF
-864 VKEDRPSD
+864 
-872 KTPDYWYDKN
+872 DKN
-882 EIRPSDR
+882 EIRSSDR

-895 NRNVVEAEENDVLE
+895 NRNVVETEENDVLE

-916 IHALNPENLT
+916 IHALNPDNLT

-951 RPSDRELS
+951 RPSDHEPS

-974 EEAKSDR
+974 EEAKSDRPSDKTPDYWYENNAVCASNREPDYWYDKNEPEASEPVVEEVKSDR

-1017 QNEPEPE
+1017 QNEPEPV

-1074 IEKQPEEVKV
+1074 IEKQPEEVKL

-1113 RRASDEDPE
+1113 RRASDEEPE
-1122 YWYGDSEP
+1122 HWYGDSEP
-1130 VIEKQPEEVKV
+1130 VIEKQPEEVKF

-1170 RRASDEDPEYWYGDS
+1170 RRASDEE
-1185 EPVIEKQPEEVKVE
+1185 
-1199 EPVYE
+1199 
-1204 FKGER
+1204 
-1209 ASNFEPEH
+1209 
-1217 WYHLAKIDSERR
+1217 
-1229 ASDEDPEY
+1229 PEY

-1300 LDKSDISEVASM
+1300 LNKSDISEVASM

-1351 AMIVTPMLQGQ
+1351 ATIVTPMLQGQ

>member
-10 LAVLWALSLIVM
+10 LAVLWALSLIVV
-22 VALIFFSVPYLNDAI
+22 VALIFFIVPYLNDAI

-479 IFSIGSHAFTAA
+479 IFSIGSHTFTAA

-496 FFTVLMVYILAFLVI
+496 FFTVLMVYILAFLVL

-671 PVASEPIVEEV
+671 PVASEPVVEEV

-767 PDYWYNRNKLKE
+767 PDYWYNRNKVKE

-820 LIPVEEAGEK
+820 LIPVEEAGDK

-882 EIRPSDR
+882 EIRPSDC

-951 RPSDRELS
+951 RPSDREPS

-1074 IEKQPEEVKV
+1074 IEKQSEEVKV

-1122 YWYGDSEP
+1122 YWYGDP
-1130 VIEKQPEEVKV
+1130 
-1141 EEPVYE
+1141 
-1147 FKGERASNFEPEHW
+1147 
-1161 YHLAKIDSE
+1161 
-1170 RRASDEDPEYWYGDS
+1170 

>member
-1 MKRTVSKIC
+1 MKRIVSKIC
-10 LAVLWALSLIVM
+10 LAVLWALSLIVV

-66 QEWIDIFMALIVV
+66 QVWIDIFMALIVV

-151 SIRLSMYDSRTVLY
+151 SIRLSMYDSRTILY

-211 PKEEDEDELLAQEQA
+211 PKEDEDELLAQEQA
-226 TLLEGAPVTVEQVNA
+226 TLLEGAPVAVEQVNV

-269 VFKGLAIFLWI
+269 VFKGLAIFLWV
-280 VEGFTLI
+280 VEGFMLI

-301 TDHITSI
+301 TDHITPI
-308 GYWAYMIVNNIGLV
+308 GYWAYMIVNNIGYV
-322 WFYVGYVLVMVV
+322 WFYVGYALIMVV
-334 LALLSAWFA
+334 LALLSALFA

-423 LAVVLF
+423 LAVALF

-449 KSLASFVDP
+449 KTLASFVEP
-458 VNEVLDR
+458 MNKFIDR

-491 QLLDG
+491 QLPDG
-496 FFTVLMVYILAFLVI
+496 LFTVLMVYILAFLVL

-590 GNYEGNIV
+590 VNYEGNIV

-671 PVASEPIVEEV
+671 PEAFEPVVEEA

-728 VVEESKAKDYPTV
+728 VAEESKAKDYPTV

-767 PDYWYNRNKLKE
+767 PDYWYNRNKVEE

-792 TVFVANSEEDVIETD
+792 TVFVANPEEDVIETD

-820 LIPVEEAGEK
+820 LIPVEEAGDK

-850 EPDYWYDKNEVIEE
+850 EPNYWYDKNEVFEE

-872 KTPDYWYDKN
+872 KTPDYWYDN
-882 EIRPSDR
+882 NAVCASDR

-895 NRNVVEAEENDVLE
+895 NRNVVEAEENGVLE

-916 IHALNPENLT
+916 IHALNPDNLT

-951 RPSDRELS
+951 RPSDREPS

-974 EEAKSDR
+974 EEAKSDRSSDKTPDYWYDKNEVIEEVKEDR

-1034 DREPNYWYDKNE
+1034 DREPSYWYDKNE

-1060 DREPWYWYGDPEPV
+1060 DREPWYWYGDP
-1074 IEKQPEEVKV
+1074 
-1084 EEPVYEFKGERASNF
+1084 
-1099 EPEHWYHLAKIDSE
+1099 
-1113 RRASDEDPE
+1113 
-1122 YWYGDSEP
+1122 
-1130 VIEKQPEEVKV
+1130 
-1141 EEPVYE
+1141 
-1147 FKGERASNFEPEHW
+1147 
-1161 YHLAKIDSE
+1161 
-1170 RRASDEDPEYWYGDS
+1170 

-1393 NPEENHDTTKKF
+1393 NPEENHDTPKKF

>member
-10 LAVLWALSLIVM
+10 LAVLWALSLIVV

-58 WKLPGLSS
+58 WKLSGLSS

-151 SIRLSMYDSRTVLY
+151 SIRLSLYDSRTVLY

-226 TLLEGAPVTVEQVNA
+226 TLLENAPVAVEQVNA

-269 VFKGLAIFLWI
+269 VFKGLAIFLWV
-280 VEGFTLI
+280 VEGLMLI
-287 ALIAIAIPPVRHFL
+287 ALIAVAIPPVRHFL
-301 TDHITSI
+301 TDHITPI
-308 GYWAYMIVNNIGLV
+308 GYWAYMIVNNIGYV
-322 WFYVGYVLVMVV
+322 WFYVGYALIMVV
-334 LALLSAWFA
+334 LALLSALFA

-449 KSLASFVDP
+449 KSLASFVNP
-458 VNEVLDR
+458 VNEVIDR

-496 FFTVLMVYILAFLVI
+496 FFTVLMVYILAFLVL

-571 MEIDLDK
+571 MEFDLDK

-671 PVASEPIVEEV
+671 PVACEPIVEEA

-767 PDYWYNRNKLKE
+767 PDYWYNRNKVKE
-779 VKDDL
+779 IKDES

-820 LIPVEEAGEK
+820 LIPVEEAGDK

-842 NEIRPSDR
+842 NEIRSSDR
-850 EPDYWYDKNEVIEE
+850 EPDYWF
-864 VKEDRPSD
+864 
-872 KTPDYWYDKN
+872 DKN
-882 EIRPSDR
+882 EIRSSDR

-895 NRNVVEAEENDVLE
+895 NRNVVETEENDVLE

-916 IHALNPENLT
+916 IHALNPDNLT
-926 PVCEEGTGEKASDE
+926 PVCEEGTGEKASDK

-951 RPSDRELS
+951 RPSDREPS

-974 EEAKSDR
+974 EEAKSDRPSDKTPDYWYENNAVCASNREPDYWYDKNEPEASEPVVEEVKSDR

-1046 EVEQEPVVKELRPS
+1046 EVEQELVVKELRPS

-1074 IEKQPEEVKV
+1074 IEKQPEEVKL

-1113 RRASDEDPE
+1113 RRASDEE
-1122 YWYGDSEP
+1122 
-1130 VIEKQPEEVKV
+1130 
-1141 EEPVYE
+1141 
-1147 FKGERASNFEPEHW
+1147 
-1161 YHLAKIDSE
+1161 
-1170 RRASDEDPEYWYGDS
+1170 
-1185 EPVIEKQPEEVKVE
+1185 
-1199 EPVYE
+1199 
-1204 FKGER
+1204 
-1209 ASNFEPEH
+1209 
-1217 WYHLAKIDSERR
+1217 
-1229 ASDEDPEY
+1229 PEY

-1351 AMIVTPMLQGQ
+1351 ATIVTPMLQGQ
-1362 GSNKGSKYL
+1362 GLNKGSKYL